1 MPQYDDSFLDSPLFR
16 RRVKSYSVRKES
28 ASRPQGSKVTAT
40 PLLLAVTNLRSL
52 VASPSG
58 CRSEEVEERSG
69 GKARGGKLA
78 RRARSFKEDFL
89 EKLSQMRSPGAAGGN
104 AAVAGGLPPGLG
116 EGSAVGA
123 GVGMNVTRGPGSA
136 VGVRAASPSS
146 PRTPRDKNPSSADSP
161 DKNPLRDL
169 HIHVRQVQLA
179 LLHFRDVVS
188 KKKLEML
195 PGNGTIVLDTITT
208 IHTVLKSYLLYENSS
223 TLGSATNQVY
233 QALAQLLKLCDDV
246 LLHGDQSSAL
256 DTENVTHVIGLV
268 EDAVKNLVSL
278 AHEKI
283 SNRQKPAAVVS
294 NNSRISGY
302 GPELTPQRNSLPDIP
317 LTPRE
322 RQILEQTATSNSL
335 VRSSHSSESILGRD
349 SSPPPKPPLPDRANV
364 YLSEETS
371 SAETPLPPPLPPKR
385 RTRTHQLLD
394 GSDALL
400 GSSLDRVSLRSR
412 SPEDCSSLLSASAGS
427 LDSALNHSRDE
438 DEIRA
443 IMGPN
448 DESLND
454 SMDLSLM
461 ATIQGMQMNGS
472 SSCGCWD
479 TSDSSLPST
488 MLLGQQTPQE
498 MLAPLA
504 GIEGKMERLST
515 QTQESGFVSM
525 HSQRSSSQSY
535 TAASSATSK
544 RSSQQ
549 SSVSYNAQ
557 TFSSQQQSFSQ
568 QKLSMDSNGS
578 VFSQRM
584 IKSSKSTLST
594 TNLMGT
600 SSDSGLIEKLVNE
613 FEMQPSMLD
622 IANGGPP
629 ALPEK
634 RSKRRRE
641 RQPSQYD
648 NVPENEHLSTCSLH
662 FSSSDSTDGS
672 KPPPLPLKKRHMF
685 HSVAYSVMAYMEMFG
700 NCSHSNN
707 DFISGLGMRHSVADY
722 NSMQAEWQ
730 QHEIALTTTQSCSF
744 MAHTMTS
751 LHDSSSISITM
762 KPPTREGVSN
772 DSSLPPALPPKR
784 SRFVKSNNVTSPSP
798 AAPEASVAPSPP
810 RLSPSPPLVVVAT
823 TAARTSPSST
833 MQMHL
838 KSQMQQV
845 PISSTGSL
853 LGSATNIKSEGVT
866 SIAEK
871 KELGAQFIPMIPVT
885 STGSTPTVITGSY
898 GDTHSIASARV
909 SSPATPVKTTRETA
923 MCAAS
928 DTSRSERSALSSL
941 PVEESTLELR
951 DIDQDESILDEL
963 DISKYLVL
971 KKPEEEGP
979 DIRGGHPDALLIH
992 ATKANKHDF
1001 LYQEA
1006 FLTTYR
1012 TFMSP
1017 LELIRKL
1024 HRRHQ
1029 RFSCVPDVV
1038 KQRAAREAFS
1048 LLVRVV
1054 SDLTMSDLDDVLL
1067 QTLMG
1072 FVQQLVCSGDLTMAK
1087 ALRVKIL
1094 EKHSMKQH
1102 QAAQP
1107 ILSSL
1112 SVSTK
1117 QASLLDFKSEQIAE
1131 QMTLLDADLFMKI
1144 EIPEVLIWA
1153 QEQNE
1158 ERSPNL
1164 TRFTEHFNKMSY
1176 WARSRILEHRLENE
1190 AKDREKY
1197 VVKFIK
1203 IMKHLRKINNFNSYL
1218 ALLSA
1223 LDSAPIRRLEWQK
1236 HITEGLKE
1244 YCALIDSSSSFRAY
1258 RQALAET
1265 QPPCIPYIGLV
1276 LQDLTFV
1283 HIGNNDLLMDGT
1295 INFSKR
1301 WQQFNI
1307 VENMKRFKKGTYSFK
1322 KHERI
1327 ITFFNN
1333 FSDFLCEEA
1342 MWQISESIKPR
1353 GGKKNQTQN

>member
-1 MPQYDDSFLDSPLFR
+1 MPHYDDSFLDSPIFR
-16 RRVKSYSVRKES
+16 RRTRSYTVQKRFLPKSQSFHI
-28 ASRPQGSKVTAT
+28 TTT
-40 PLLLAVTNLRSL
+40 PLLLAVTNHARTLSGSL
-52 VASPSG
+52 ST
-58 CRSEEVEERSG
+58 CDLKEVEERSS

-89 EKLSQMRSPGAAGGN
+89 EKLSHMRSPGSGSGG
-104 AAVAGGLPPGLG
+104 GGGG
-116 EGSAVGA
+116 GGGGSGT
-123 GVGMNVTRGPGSA
+123 GT
-136 VGVRAASPSS
+136 RAASPSS
-146 PRTPRDKNPSSADSP
+146 PRTPRDKNAPGCNDSGNTL

-169 HIHVRQVQLA
+169 HIQVRQVQLA

-195 PGNGTIVLDTITT
+195 PGNGTIVLDTVTT
-208 IHTVLKSYLLYENSS
+208 IHNALKSYLLYDNSS

-268 EDAVKNLVSL
+268 EEAVKNLVAL

-283 SNRQKPAAVVS
+283 ANKQKPASVA
-294 NNSRISGY
+294 NNNRTSGY
-302 GPELTPQRNSLPDIP
+302 GSELTQRNSLPDIP

-322 RQILEQTATSNSL
+322 RQILEQTAASSSL
-335 VRSSHSSESILGRD
+335 VRSSHSSESILRD
-349 SSPPPKPPLPDRANV
+349 SSPPPKPPLPDRTNV
-364 YLSEETS
+364 CLSEENS
-371 SAETPLPPPLPPKR
+371 SSGTPPPLPPKR
-385 RTRTHQLLD
+385 RTRTQQLLD
-394 GSDALL
+394 ESEGLL
-400 GSSLDRVSLRSR
+400 ASSLDRVSLRSR
-412 SPEDCSSLLSASAGS
+412 SPEDSSSLLSASAGS

-461 ATIQGMQMNGS
+461 ATIQGMQVNGTS
-472 SSCGCWD
+472 NCNCWD
-479 TSDSSLPST
+479 GSETSIPST

-498 MLAPLA
+498 MLNPFT

-535 TAASSATSK
+535 TTASK

-549 SSVSYNAQ
+549 SSISYNSQSFSAQ
-557 TFSSQQQSFSQ
+557 QQQSFSQ
-568 QKLSMDSNGS
+568 TKLSSDSNGS
-578 VFSQRM
+578 IFTQKTM
-584 IKSSKSTLST
+584 TSSKSTVST
-594 TNLMGT
+594 TNVSGNGDPALLEKLEMEST
-600 SSDSGLIEKLVNE
+600 VTSDS
-613 FEMQPSMLD
+613 
-622 IANGGPP
+622 NGAPP

-634 RSKRRRE
+634 RSKRRKE

-662 FSSSDSTDGS
+662 TSNGDSPDAN
-672 KPPPLPLKKRHMF
+672 KPPPLPLKKRHI
-685 HSVAYSVMAYMEMFG
+685 MAYMEMFG

-707 DFISGLGMRHSVADY
+707 DFISGLGTRHSVAAY

-730 QHEIALTTTQSCSF
+730 QHEMSLTTTQSCSF
-744 MAHTMTS
+744 VTHTVTA
-751 LHDSSSISITM
+751 LHDSSSLSVTTTPSSIEAT
-762 KPPTREGVSN
+762 N
-772 DSSLPPALPPKR
+772 NSSLPPALPPKR
-784 SRFVKSNNVTSPSP
+784 SRSIKSSAT
-798 AAPEASVAPSPP
+798 PP
-810 RLSPSPPLVVVAT
+810 
-823 TAARTSPSST
+823 
-833 MQMHL
+833 
-838 KSQMQQV
+838 
-845 PISSTGSL
+845 PISPKPTISMQ
-853 LGSATNIKSEGVT
+853 NIHN
-866 SIAEK
+866 ADP
-871 KELGAQFIPMIPVT
+871 LVT
-885 STGSTPTVITGSY
+885 STPLKSSEELTYEKKDVTPS
-898 GDTHSIASARV
+898 
-909 SSPATPVKTTRETA
+909 TPVKLNNNVIMDTVLPSSRP
-923 MCAAS
+923 AS
-928 DTSRSERSALSSL
+928 NALSSIS
-941 PVEESTLELR
+941 VDENTLELR
-951 DIDQDESILDEL
+951 DIDQDDSILDEL
-963 DISKYLVL
+963 DINKYLVL
-971 KKPEEEGP
+971 KKPDEEGP

-1012 TFMSP
+1012 TFMQP

-1029 RFSCVPDVV
+1029 RFSCSPDVV

-1054 SDLTMSDLDDVLL
+1054 SDLTISDLDDVLL
-1067 QTLMG
+1067 QTLME

-1094 EKHSMKQH
+1094 EKHTIKQL
-1102 QAAQP
+1102 QATQP

-1112 SVSTK
+1112 SVTTK

-1283 HIGNNDLLMDGT
+1283 HIGNNDLLPDGT

-1353 GGKKNQTQN
+1353 GGKKAQPQN

>member
-1 MPQYDDSFLDSPLFR
+1 MASTP
-16 RRVKSYSVRKES
+16 KSEKH
-28 ASRPQGSKVTAT
+28 A
-40 PLLLAVTNLRSL
+40 
-52 VASPSG
+52 
-58 CRSEEVEERSG
+58 EVEERSG

-89 EKLSQMRSPGAAGGN
+89 EKLSQMRSPGSGSGSGGGGSGAA
-104 AAVAGGLPPGLG
+104 
-116 EGSAVGA
+116 
-123 GVGMNVTRGPGSA
+123 T
-136 VGVRAASPSS
+136 RAASPSS
-146 PRTPRDKNPSSADSP
+146 PRTPRDKNAPGCTETAATI
-161 DKNPLRDL
+161 DKNPIRDL

-195 PGNGTIVLDTITT
+195 PGNGTIVLDTVTT

-256 DTENVTHVIGLV
+256 DTENVTHIIGLV
-268 EDAVKNLVSL
+268 EEAVKNLVAL
-278 AHEKI
+278 ANEKI
-283 SNRQKPAAVVS
+283 ANRQKPAAVPA
-294 NNSRISGY
+294 NNRTSGY
-302 GPELTPQRNSLPDIP
+302 GSELTPQRNSLPDIP

-322 RQILEQTATSNSL
+322 RQILEQTAATTSL
-335 VRSSHSSESILGRD
+335 VRSSHSSESILRD
-349 SSPPPKPPLPDRANV
+349 SSPPPKPPLPERTNV
-364 YLSEETS
+364 CLSEENS
-371 SAETPLPPPLPPKR
+371 SSGTPPPLPPKR
-385 RTRTHQLLD
+385 RTRAQQLLD
-394 GSDALL
+394 ESEGLL
-400 GSSLDRVSLRSR
+400 ASSLDRVSLRSR
-412 SPEDCSSLLSASAGS
+412 SPEDSSSLLSASAGS

-461 ATIQGMQMNGS
+461 ATIQGMQVNGTSNCSRWDGSES
-472 SSCGCWD
+472 SI
-479 TSDSSLPST
+479 PST

-498 MLAPLA
+498 MLNAFT
-504 GIEGKMERLST
+504 GMEGKIERLST

-535 TAASSATSK
+535 TASSVTSK

-549 SSVSYNAQ
+549 SSISYNSQ
-557 TFSSQQQSFSQ
+557 TFNSQQQSFSQ
-568 QKLSMDSNGS
+568 TKVSSDSNGS
-578 VFSQRM
+578 IFTQKTMS
-584 IKSSKSTLST
+584 SSKSTIST
-594 TNLMGT
+594 TNI
-600 SSDSGLIEKLVNE
+600 SGNGDPALLEKLVNE
-613 FEMQPSMLD
+613 IESISVSD
-622 IANGGPP
+622 TNGVPP

-634 RSKRRRE
+634 RSKRRKE

-662 FSSSDSTDGS
+662 TSNGDSPDTS

-685 HSVAYSVMAYMEMFG
+685 QSVAYSVMAYMEMFG

-707 DFISGLGMRHSVADY
+707 DFISGLGTRHSVAAY

-730 QHEIALTTTQSCSF
+730 KHEMALTTTQSCSF
-744 MAHTMTS
+744 MAHTLTT
-751 LHDSSSISITM
+751 LHDSSNTSITM
-762 KPPTREGVSN
+762 TPPVTEITN
-772 DSSLPPALPPKR
+772 NSSLPPALPPKR
-784 SRFVKSNNVTSPSP
+784 SRSIKTNATPPPISPKPTISMQSIHTIDPIVTSTPVKT
-798 AAPEASVAPSPP
+798 EESVCI
-810 RLSPSPPLVVVAT
+810 
-823 TAARTSPSST
+823 
-833 MQMHL
+833 H
-838 KSQMQQV
+838 
-845 PISSTGSL
+845 
-853 LGSATNIKSEGVT
+853 
-866 SIAEK
+866 EK
-871 KELGAQFIPMIPVT
+871 KEL
-885 STGSTPTVITGSY
+885 TPS
-898 GDTHSIASARV
+898 
-909 SSPATPVKTTRETA
+909 TPVKLNNVTLDTILPSSRP
-923 MCAAS
+923 AS
-928 DTSRSERSALSSL
+928 NALSSIS
-941 PVEESTLELR
+941 VDENTLELR
-951 DIDQDESILDEL
+951 DVDQDDSILDEL

-971 KKPEEEGP
+971 KKPDEDGP

-992 ATKANKHDF
+992 ATKANKHDEKESDF

-1012 TFMSP
+1012 TFMQP
-1017 LELIRKL
+1017 LELIQKL

-1029 RFSCVPDVV
+1029 RFSCSADLV

-1054 SDLTMSDLDDVLL
+1054 SDLTMSDLDDTLL
-1067 QTLMG
+1067 QTLME

-1094 EKHSMKQH
+1094 EKHQAKQL
-1102 QAAQP
+1102 QSAQP

-1112 SVSTK
+1112 SVTTK

-1283 HIGNNDLLMDGT
+1283 HIGNSDLLPDGT

-1353 GGKKNQTQN
+1353 GGKKAQSQN

>member
-1 MPQYDDSFLDSPLFR
+1 MPQYDDSFLDSPIFR
-16 RRVKSYSVRKES
+16 RRTRSYTVQKPFLPKSKSFH
-28 ASRPQGSKVTAT
+28 VTAT
-40 PLLLAVTNLRSL
+40 PLLLAVTNHARTLSGSL
-52 VASPSG
+52 ST
-58 CRSEEVEERSG
+58 CNLKEVEERSG

-89 EKLSQMRSPGAAGGN
+89 EKLSHMRSPGSGSGGGGGGGGGGGSGAA
-104 AAVAGGLPPGLG
+104 
-116 EGSAVGA
+116 
-123 GVGMNVTRGPGSA
+123 T
-136 VGVRAASPSS
+136 RAASPSS
-146 PRTPRDKNPSSADSP
+146 PRTPRDKNASGCNDSGTTL

-208 IHTVLKSYLLYENSS
+208 IHNALKSYLLYENSS

-268 EDAVKNLVSL
+268 EEAVKNLVAL

-283 SNRQKPAAVVS
+283 ANKQKPTSVA
-294 NNSRISGY
+294 NNNRTSGY
-302 GPELTPQRNSLPDIP
+302 GSELTQRNSLPDIP

-322 RQILEQTATSNSL
+322 RQILEQTAASSSL
-335 VRSSHSSESILGRD
+335 VRSSHSSESILRD
-349 SSPPPKPPLPDRANV
+349 SSPPPKPPLPD
-364 YLSEETS
+364 S
-371 SAETPLPPPLPPKR
+371 SSGTPPPLPPKR
-385 RTRTHQLLD
+385 RTRTQQLLD
-394 GSDALL
+394 ESEGLL
-400 GSSLDRVSLRSR
+400 ASSLDRVSLRSR
-412 SPEDCSSLLSASAGS
+412 SPEDSSSLLSASAGS

-461 ATIQGMQMNGS
+461 ATIQGMQVNGNS
-472 SSCGCWD
+472 NCNCWD
-479 TSDSSLPST
+479 GSESSIPST

-498 MLAPLA
+498 MLS
-504 GIEGKMERLST
+504 GVEGKMERLST

-535 TAASSATSK
+535 TTGSSMTSK

-549 SSVSYNAQ
+549 SSVSYNSQ
-557 TFSSQQQSFSQ
+557 SFSSQQQSFSQ
-568 QKLSMDSNGS
+568 SKLSSDSNGS
-578 VFSQRM
+578 IFTQKTM
-584 IKSSKSTLST
+584 TSSKSTIST
-594 TNLMGT
+594 TNT
-600 SSDSGLIEKLVNE
+600 SGNGDPALLEKLVNE
-613 FEMQPSMLD
+613 MESTVASD
-622 IANGGPP
+622 TNGTNVPP

-634 RSKRRRE
+634 RSRRRKE

-648 NVPENEHLSTCSLH
+648 NVPENEHLSTCTLH
-662 FSSSDSTDGS
+662 TSNGDSPDTN
-672 KPPPLPLKKRHMF
+672 KPPPLPLKKRHI
-685 HSVAYSVMAYMEMFG
+685 MAYMEMFG

-707 DFISGLGMRHSVADY
+707 DFISGLGTRHSVAAY

-730 QHEIALTTTQSCSF
+730 QHEMSLTTTQSCSF
-744 MAHTMTS
+744 MAHTITA
-751 LHDSSSISITM
+751 LRDSSSLSTTTA
-762 KPPTREGVSN
+762 PTLVEVTN
-772 DSSLPPALPPKR
+772 NSSLPPALPPKR
-784 SRFVKSNNVTSPSP
+784 SRSIKSNAT
-798 AAPEASVAPSPP
+798 PP
-810 RLSPSPPLVVVAT
+810 
-823 TAARTSPSST
+823 
-833 MQMHL
+833 
-838 KSQMQQV
+838 
-845 PISSTGSL
+845 PISPKPTISMQ
-853 LGSATNIKSEGVT
+853 
-866 SIAEK
+866 SIHNSDP
-871 KELGAQFIPMIPVT
+871 LVT
-885 STGSTPTVITGSY
+885 STPAKPAEEPACTHEKKDVTPS
-898 GDTHSIASARV
+898 
-909 SSPATPVKTTRETA
+909 TPVKLNNNVIVDTVLPSSRP
-923 MCAAS
+923 AS
-928 DTSRSERSALSSL
+928 NALSSIS
-941 PVEESTLELR
+941 VDENTLELR
-951 DIDQDESILDEL
+951 DIDQDDSILDEL
-963 DISKYLVL
+963 DINKHLVL
-971 KKPEEEGP
+971 KKPDEEGP

-1012 TFMSP
+1012 TFIQP

-1029 RFSCVPDVV
+1029 RFSCSPDVV

-1054 SDLTMSDLDDVLL
+1054 SDLTISDLDDVLL
-1067 QTLMG
+1067 QTLME

-1094 EKHSMKQH
+1094 EKHTMKQL
-1102 QAAQP
+1102 QATQP

-1112 SVSTK
+1112 SVTTK

-1283 HIGNNDLLMDGT
+1283 HIGNSDLLPDGT

-1307 VENMKRFKKGTYSFK
+1307 VENMKRFKKGMYSFK

-1353 GGKKNQTQN
+1353 GGKKAQPQN

>member
-1 MPQYDDSFLDSPLFR
+1 MPQYDESFLDSPIFR
-16 RRVKSYSVRKES
+16 RRTRSYAVQKEFVPKSRSF
-28 ASRPQGSKVTAT
+28 ATAT
-40 PLLLAVTNLRSL
+40 PLLLAVTNHARTLSGSISTCSL
-52 VASPSG
+52 K
-58 CRSEEVEERSG
+58 EVEERSG

-89 EKLSQMRSPGAAGGN
+89 EKLSQMRSPVSGSGGGGSGAA
-104 AAVAGGLPPGLG
+104 
-116 EGSAVGA
+116 
-123 GVGMNVTRGPGSA
+123 T
-136 VGVRAASPSS
+136 RAASPSS
-146 PRTPRDKNPSSADSP
+146 PRTPRDKNAPVCATDTAATAL
-161 DKNPLRDL
+161 DKNPIRDL

-179 LLHFRDVVS
+179 LLHFRDVVW

-195 PGNGTIVLDTITT
+195 PGNGTIVLDTVTT
-208 IHTVLKSYLLYENSS
+208 IQSVLKSYLLYENSS
-223 TLGSATNQVY
+223 ALGSATDLVY
-233 QALAQLLKLCDDV
+233 QTLAQLLQLCDEV
-246 LLHGDQSSAL
+246 LLQGDQSPAL
-256 DTENVTHVIGLV
+256 DTEHVTHVIRVV
-268 EDAVKNLVSL
+268 EEAVKNLVAL
-278 AHEKI
+278 ANEKI
-283 SNRQKPAAVVS
+283 ANRQKPAAVAA
-294 NNSRISGY
+294 NNR
-302 GPELTPQRNSLPDIP
+302 T
-317 LTPRE
+317 
-322 RQILEQTATSNSL
+322 
-335 VRSSHSSESILGRD
+335 
-349 SSPPPKPPLPDRANV
+349 NV
-364 YLSEETS
+364 CLSEENS
-371 SAETPLPPPLPPKR
+371 SSGTPPPLPPKR
-385 RTRTHQLLD
+385 RTRAQQLLEESE
-394 GSDALL
+394 GLL
-400 GSSLDRVSLRSR
+400 ASSLDRVSLRSR
-412 SPEDCSSLLSASAGS
+412 SPEDSSSLLSASAGS

-461 ATIQGMQMNGS
+461 ATIQGMQVNGTS
-472 SSCGCWD
+472 NCSCWD
-479 TSDSSLPST
+479 GSESSIPST

-498 MLAPLA
+498 MLNAFT
-504 GIEGKMERLST
+504 GIEGKLERLST
-515 QTQESGFVSM
+515 QTQESGVVSM

-535 TAASSATSK
+535 TTSSIASK

-549 SSVSYNAQ
+549 SSISYNSQ
-557 TFSSQQQSFSQ
+557 TLNSQQQSFSHT
-568 QKLSMDSNGS
+568 KMSSDSNGS
-578 VFSQRM
+578 IFTQKTMS
-584 IKSSKSTLST
+584 SSKSTIST
-594 TNLMGT
+594 TNI
-600 SSDSGLIEKLVNE
+600 SGNGDPALLEKLVNE
-613 FEMQPSMLD
+613 LESISVSD
-622 IANGGPP
+622 TNGVPP

-634 RSKRRRE
+634 RSKRRKE

-662 FSSSDSTDGS
+662 TSNGDSPDAS

-685 HSVAYSVMAYMEMFG
+685 QSVAYSVMAYMEMFG

-707 DFISGLGMRHSVADY
+707 DFISGLGTRHSVAAY

-730 QHEIALTTTQSCSF
+730 KHEMALTTTQSCSF
-744 MAHTMTS
+744 MAHTMAT
-751 LHDSSSISITM
+751 LHDSSNTSITM
-762 KPPTREGVSN
+762 TPPVAEITN
-772 DSSLPPALPPKR
+772 NSSLPPALPPKR
-784 SRFVKSNNVTSPSP
+784 SRSIKSNATPPPISPKPTVSMQSIHTIDPVVTSTPVKT
-798 AAPEASVAPSPP
+798 EE
-810 RLSPSPPLVVVAT
+810 
-823 TAARTSPSST
+823 TACT
-833 MQMHL
+833 H
-838 KSQMQQV
+838 
-845 PISSTGSL
+845 
-853 LGSATNIKSEGVT
+853 
-866 SIAEK
+866 EK
-871 KELGAQFIPMIPVT
+871 KEL
-885 STGSTPTVITGSY
+885 TPS
-898 GDTHSIASARV
+898 
-909 SSPATPVKTTRETA
+909 TPVKLNNVTLETILPSSRP
-923 MCAAS
+923 AS
-928 DTSRSERSALSSL
+928 NALSSIS
-941 PVEESTLELR
+941 VDENTLELR
-951 DIDQDESILDEL
+951 DVDQDKYSSSILEEL
-963 DISKYLVL
+963 DVTKYLVF
-971 KKPEEEGP
+971 KKPDEEGP

-992 ATKANKHDF
+992 ATKANKHGKRDF

-1012 TFMSP
+1012 TFMQP
-1017 LELIRKL
+1017 LELIQKL
-1024 HRRHQ
+1024 HRRRQ
-1029 RFSCVPDVV
+1029 QFYCSADVV
-1038 KQRAAREAFS
+1038 EQRAAREAFA

-1054 SDLTMSDLDDVLL
+1054 SDLTISDLDDTLL
-1067 QTLMG
+1067 QTLMEY
-1072 FVQQLVCSGDLTMAK
+1072 VLQLVCTGDLTMAK

-1094 EKHSMKQH
+1094 EKHQAKQL
-1102 QAAQP
+1102 QSAQP

-1112 SVSTK
+1112 SVTTK

-1283 HIGNNDLLMDGT
+1283 HIGNSDLLPDGT

-1307 VENMKRFKKGTYSFK
+1307 VENMKRFKKGRYSFK

-1353 GGKKNQTQN
+1353 GGKKTQSQN

>member
-1 MPQYDDSFLDSPLFR
+1 MPHYDESFLDSPLFR
-16 RRVKSYSVRKES
+16 RRTRSYSVQKQS
-28 ASRPQGSKVTAT
+28 APKSKSSRTTDT
-40 PLLLAVTNLRSL
+40 PRLLAVANQTRTLAASTCSL
-52 VASPSG
+52 K
-58 CRSEEVEERSG
+58 EIEERSG

-89 EKLSQMRSPGAAGGN
+89 EKLSQMRSPGGSGGGGGGGAGG
-104 AAVAGGLPPGLG
+104 G
-116 EGSAVGA
+116 VGA
-123 GVGMNVTRGPGSA
+123 GGGGS
-136 VGVRAASPSS
+136 GVAMRAASPSS
-146 PRTPRDKNPSSADSP
+146 PRTPREKNAPGDVL

-188 KKKLEML
+188 KKILEML
-195 PGNGTIVLDTITT
+195 PGNGTIVLDTVTT

-268 EDAVKNLVSL
+268 EEAVKNLVAL

-283 SNRQKPAAVVS
+283 SNRQKPPSITA
-294 NNSRISGY
+294 NNRSSGY
-302 GPELTPQRNSLPDIP
+302 GPDLPPQRNSLPDIP

-322 RQILEQTATSNSL
+322 RQILEETATTSSL
-335 VRSSHSSESILGRD
+335 VRSSHSSESILRD
-349 SSPPPKPPLPDRANV
+349 SSPPPKPPLPDRTNV
-364 YLSEETS
+364 HLSEGNS
-371 SAETPLPPPLPPKR
+371 SSGTPPPLPPKR
-385 RTRTHQLLD
+385 RTRAQQLLD
-394 GSDALL
+394 ESEGLL
-400 GSSLDRVSLRSR
+400 TSSLDRVSLRSR
-412 SPEDCSSLLSASAGS
+412 SPEDSSSLLSASAGS

-454 SMDLSLM
+454 SMDLSLR
-461 ATIQGMQMNGS
+461 ATIQGMQVNGTS
-472 SSCGCWD
+472 NCGCWD
-479 TSDSSLPST
+479 NSETSLPNT

-498 MLAPLA
+498 ILSPLA
-504 GIEGKMERLST
+504 GIDGKMERLST

-535 TAASSATSK
+535 TTASSITSK

-549 SSVSYNAQ
+549 SSISYNSQ
-557 TFSSQQQSFSQ
+557 SFSSQQQSFSQ
-568 QKLSMDSNGS
+568 QKQLTDSNGS
-578 VFSQRM
+578 VFSHR
-584 IKSSKSTLST
+584 IVTSSKSTV
-594 TNLMGT
+594 
-600 SSDSGLIEKLVNE
+600 SSSSVSGSGDPALLEKLVNE
-613 FEMQPSMLD
+613 IEGLSPSD
-622 IANGGPP
+622 ANGMPP

-634 RSKRRRE
+634 RSKRRKE

-662 FSSSDSTDGS
+662 TSNGDSPDAS
-672 KPPPLPLKKRHMF
+672 KPPPLPVKKRHMF
-685 HSVAYSVMAYMEMFG
+685 QSVAYSVMAYMEMFG

-707 DFISGLGMRHSVADY
+707 DFIAGLGTRHSVAAY

-730 QHEIALTTTQSCSF
+730 QHEMALTTTQSCSF
-744 MAHTMTS
+744 MAHTLTTV
-751 LHDSSSISITM
+751 HDSSGSTAMGSALREIT
-762 KPPTREGVSN
+762 N
-772 DSSLPPALPPKR
+772 NSSLPPALPPKR
-784 SRFVKSNNVTSPSP
+784 SRSIRSNTT
-798 AAPEASVAPSPP
+798 PP
-810 RLSPSPPLVVVAT
+810 
-823 TAARTSPSST
+823 
-833 MQMHL
+833 
-838 KSQMQQV
+838 
-845 PISSTGSL
+845 PISPKPIFNTQS
-853 LGSATNIKSEGVT
+853 IHT
-866 SIAEK
+866 SDS
-871 KELGAQFIPMIPVT
+871 V
-885 STGSTPTVITGSY
+885 
-898 GDTHSIASARV
+898 V
-909 SSPATPVKTTRETA
+909 SSTPVKAEQSATSTEKTEPIPSTPAKLSSNTSLDITLPSSRP
-923 MCAAS
+923 AS
-928 DTSRSERSALSSL
+928 NALSTTS
-941 PVEESTLELR
+941 VDENTLELH
-951 DIDQDESILDEL
+951 DVDQDDSILDEL
-963 DISKYLVL
+963 DISKYLVF
-971 KKPEEEGP
+971 KKPDEDGP

-1017 LELIRKL
+1017 LELIQKL

-1029 RFSCVPDVV
+1029 RFSCSPDVV

-1048 LLVRVV
+1048 LLVRAV

-1067 QTLMG
+1067 QTLME
-1072 FVQQLVCSGDLTMAK
+1072 FVQQLVCSGYLTMAK

-1094 EKHSMKQH
+1094 EKHAMKQQ
-1102 QAAQP
+1102 QAVQP

-1283 HIGNNDLLMDGT
+1283 HIGNSDLLPDGS

-1322 KHERI
+1322 KNERI

-1353 GGKKNQTQN
+1353 GGKKPQTQN

>member
-1 MPQYDDSFLDSPLFR
+1 MPQYDDSFLDSPIFR
-16 RRVKSYSVRKES
+16 RRTRSYAVQKGFVPKSKSFI
-28 ASRPQGSKVTAT
+28 TAT
-40 PLLLAVTNLRSL
+40 PLLLAVTNHAKTLSGSISTCSL
-52 VASPSG
+52 K
-58 CRSEEVEERSG
+58 EVEERSS

-89 EKLSQMRSPGAAGGN
+89 EKLSHMRSPGSGSGGGGSGAA
-104 AAVAGGLPPGLG
+104 
-116 EGSAVGA
+116 
-123 GVGMNVTRGPGSA
+123 T
-136 VGVRAASPSS
+136 RAASPSS
-146 PRTPRDKNPSSADSP
+146 PRTPRDKSAPGCTDGATTL

-195 PGNGTIVLDTITT
+195 PGNGTIVLDTVTT

-256 DTENVTHVIGLV
+256 DNENVTHIIGLV
-268 EDAVKNLVSL
+268 EEAVKNLVAL
-278 AHEKI
+278 ANEKI
-283 SNRQKPAAVVS
+283 ANRQKPVVATAS
-294 NNSRISGY
+294 NRTSSY
-302 GPELTPQRNSLPDIP
+302 GSEMTPQRNSLPDIP

-322 RQILEQTATSNSL
+322 RQILEQTAATTSL
-335 VRSSHSSESILGRD
+335 VRSSHSSESILRD
-349 SSPPPKPPLPDRANV
+349 SSPPPKPPLPERTNMC
-364 YLSEETS
+364 LSEENS
-371 SAETPLPPPLPPKR
+371 SSGTPPPLPPKR
-385 RTRTHQLLD
+385 RTRGQQLLD
-394 GSDALL
+394 ESEGFLA
-400 GSSLDRVSLRSR
+400 SSLDGVSLRSR
-412 SPEDCSSLLSASAGS
+412 SPEDSSSLLSASAGS

-461 ATIQGMQMNGS
+461 ATIQG
-472 SSCGCWD
+472 
-479 TSDSSLPST
+479 
-488 MLLGQQTPQE
+488 
-498 MLAPLA
+498 
-504 GIEGKMERLST
+504 IEGKMERLST

-535 TAASSATSK
+535 TTSSITSK

-549 SSVSYNAQ
+549 SSISYNSQ
-557 TFSSQQQSFSQ
+557 TFNSQQSFSQ
-568 QKLSMDSNGS
+568 TKLSSDNNGS
-578 VFSQRM
+578 IFTQKTMTST
-584 IKSSKSTLST
+584 KSTVST
-594 TNLMGT
+594 TNISGT
-600 SSDSGLIEKLVNE
+600 GDPAVLEKLVNE
-613 FEMQPSMLD
+613 MESISASD
-622 IANGGPP
+622 ANGVPP

-634 RSKRRRE
+634 RSKRRKE

-662 FSSSDSTDGS
+662 TNNGDNTDTS

-685 HSVAYSVMAYMEMFG
+685 QSVAYSVMAYMEMFG

-707 DFISGLGMRHSVADY
+707 DFISGLGTRHSVAAY

-730 QHEIALTTTQSCSF
+730 QHEMALTTTQSCSF
-744 MAHTMTS
+744 MAHTITT
-751 LHDSSSISITM
+751 LHDNSNTSITM
-762 KPPTREGVSN
+762 APSVAEVTN
-772 DSSLPPALPPKR
+772 NSSLPPALPPKR
-784 SRFVKSNNVTSPSP
+784 SRSIKSNATPPPISPKPTISMQSIHTIEPIVTSTPMKVEESGCI
-798 AAPEASVAPSPP
+798 
-810 RLSPSPPLVVVAT
+810 
-823 TAARTSPSST
+823 
-833 MQMHL
+833 HD
-838 KSQMQQV
+838 
-845 PISSTGSL
+845 
-853 LGSATNIKSEGVT
+853 
-866 SIAEK
+866 K
-871 KELGAQFIPMIPVT
+871 KELSPL
-885 STGSTPTVITGSY
+885 
-898 GDTHSIASARV
+898 
-909 SSPATPVKTTRETA
+909 SPAKLNNVALDTILPSSRP
-923 MCAAS
+923 AS
-928 DTSRSERSALSSL
+928 NALSSISVDDNNL
-941 PVEESTLELR
+941 DLR
-951 DIDQDESILDEL
+951 DVDQDDTILDEL
-963 DISKYLVL
+963 DISKYLVF
-971 KKPEEEGP
+971 KKPDEEGP

-1012 TFMSP
+1012 TFMQP
-1017 LELIRKL
+1017 LELIQKL
-1024 HRRHQ
+1024 HKRHQ
-1029 RFSCVPDVV
+1029 RFSCSADVI

-1054 SDLTMSDLDDVLL
+1054 SDLTMSDLDDTLL
-1067 QTLMG
+1067 QTLME

-1094 EKHSMKQH
+1094 EKHAAKQL
-1102 QAAQP
+1102 QSTQP

-1112 SVSTK
+1112 SVTTK

-1283 HIGNNDLLMDGT
+1283 HIGNNDLLPDGT

-1353 GGKKNQTQN
+1353 GGKKTQSQN

>member
-1 MPQYDDSFLDSPLFR
+1 MPQYDDSFLDSPRFR
-16 RRVKSYSVRKES
+16 RRTRSYTVQKQFLPKSKSFHI
-28 ASRPQGSKVTAT
+28 TTT
-40 PLLLAVTNLRSL
+40 PLLLAVTNHARTLSGSL
-52 VASPSG
+52 STYNLK
-58 CRSEEVEERSG
+58 EVEERFS

-89 EKLSQMRSPGAAGGN
+89 EKLSHMRSPGSGSGGGGGGSGAA
-104 AAVAGGLPPGLG
+104 
-116 EGSAVGA
+116 
-123 GVGMNVTRGPGSA
+123 T
-136 VGVRAASPSS
+136 RAASPSS
-146 PRTPRDKNPSSADSP
+146 PRTPRDKNAPGSNDSGTAL

-195 PGNGTIVLDTITT
+195 PGNGTIVLDTVTT
-208 IHTVLKSYLLYENSS
+208 IHNALKSYLLYENSS

-268 EDAVKNLVSL
+268 EEAVKNLVAL

-283 SNRQKPAAVVS
+283 ANKQKPPSAT
-294 NNSRISGY
+294 NNNRTSGY
-302 GPELTPQRNSLPDIP
+302 GSELTQRNSLPDIP

-322 RQILEQTATSNSL
+322 RQILEQTAASSSL
-335 VRSSHSSESILGRD
+335 VRSSHSSESILRD
-349 SSPPPKPPLPDRANV
+349 SSPPPKPPLPDRTNV
-364 YLSEETS
+364 CLSEENS
-371 SAETPLPPPLPPKR
+371 SSGTPPPLPPKR
-385 RTRTHQLLD
+385 RTRTQQLLD
-394 GSDALL
+394 ESEGLL
-400 GSSLDRVSLRSR
+400 ASSLDRVSLRSR
-412 SPEDCSSLLSASAGS
+412 SPEDSSSLLSASAGS

-461 ATIQGMQMNGS
+461 ATIQG
-472 SSCGCWD
+472 
-479 TSDSSLPST
+479 
-488 MLLGQQTPQE
+488 
-498 MLAPLA
+498 
-504 GIEGKMERLST
+504 IEGKMERLST

-535 TAASSATSK
+535 TTASSLTSK

-549 SSVSYNAQ
+549 SSISYNSQSFNA
-557 TFSSQQQSFSQ
+557 QQQSFSQ
-568 QKLSMDSNGS
+568 TKLSSDSNGS
-578 VFSQRM
+578 IFTQKTMS
-584 IKSSKSTLST
+584 SSKSTIST
-594 TNLMGT
+594 TNV
-600 SSDSGLIEKLVNE
+600 SGNGDPALLEKLVNE
-613 FEMQPSMLD
+613 MESIVTSD
-622 IANGGPP
+622 SNGAPP

-634 RSKRRRE
+634 RSKRRKE

-648 NVPENEHLSTCSLH
+648 NVPENEHLSTCTLHTSNGDSL
-662 FSSSDSTDGS
+662 DTN

-685 HSVAYSVMAYMEMFG
+685 QSVAYSVMAYMEMFG

-707 DFISGLGMRHSVADY
+707 DFISGLGTRHSVAAY

-730 QHEIALTTTQSCSF
+730 QHEMSLTTTQSCSF
-744 MAHTMTS
+744 MTHTVTA
-751 LHDSSSISITM
+751 LHDNSSLSVTTTPSLVET
-762 KPPTREGVSN
+762 TN
-772 DSSLPPALPPKR
+772 NSSLPPALPPKR
-784 SRFVKSNNVTSPSP
+784 SRSIKSNIT
-798 AAPEASVAPSPP
+798 PP
-810 RLSPSPPLVVVAT
+810 
-823 TAARTSPSST
+823 
-833 MQMHL
+833 
-838 KSQMQQV
+838 
-845 PISSTGSL
+845 PISPKPTISMQ
-853 LGSATNIKSEGVT
+853 
-866 SIAEK
+866 SIHN
-871 KELGAQFIPMIPVT
+871 LDPLVT
-885 STGSTPTVITGSY
+885 STPLKTEEPIHEKKDLTPS
-898 GDTHSIASARV
+898 
-909 SSPATPVKTTRETA
+909 TPVKLVNINNNNVIMDTVLSSSRP
-923 MCAAS
+923 AS
-928 DTSRSERSALSSL
+928 NALSSIS
-941 PVEESTLELR
+941 VDENTLELR
-951 DIDQDESILDEL
+951 DIDQDDSILDEL
-963 DISKYLVL
+963 DINKYLVL
-971 KKPEEEGP
+971 KKPDEEGP

-992 ATKANKHDF
+992 ATKANKHDEKESDF

-1012 TFMSP
+1012 TFIQP

-1029 RFSCVPDVV
+1029 RFSCSPDVV

-1054 SDLTMSDLDDVLL
+1054 SDLTISDLDDILL
-1067 QTLMG
+1067 QTLME

-1094 EKHSMKQH
+1094 EKHTMKQL

-1112 SVSTK
+1112 SVTTK

-1283 HIGNNDLLMDGT
+1283 HIGNSDLLPDGT

-1327 ITFFNN
+1327 MTFFNN

-1353 GGKKNQTQN
+1353 GGKKAQPQN

>member
-1 MPQYDDSFLDSPLFR
+1 MPQYDESFLDSPIFR
-16 RRVKSYSVRKES
+16 RRTRSYAVQKEFVPKSRSFI
-28 ASRPQGSKVTAT
+28 TAT
-40 PLLLAVTNLRSL
+40 PLLLAVTNHARTLSGSISTCSL
-52 VASPSG
+52 K
-58 CRSEEVEERSG
+58 EVEERSS

-89 EKLSQMRSPGAAGGN
+89 EKLSQMRSPGSVSGGGGSGAA
-104 AAVAGGLPPGLG
+104 
-116 EGSAVGA
+116 
-123 GVGMNVTRGPGSA
+123 T
-136 VGVRAASPSS
+136 RAASPSS
-146 PRTPRDKNPSSADSP
+146 PRTPRDKNAPACTDTAAATTE
-161 DKNPLRDL
+161 KNPIRDL

-179 LLHFRDVVS
+179 LLHFRDVVW

-208 IHTVLKSYLLYENSS
+208 IQSVLKSYLLYENSS
-223 TLGSATNQVY
+223 ALGSATDLVY
-233 QALAQLLKLCDDV
+233 QTLAQLLQLCDEV
-246 LLHGDQSSAL
+246 LLQGDQSPAL
-256 DTENVTHVIGLV
+256 DTEHVTHVIRVV
-268 EDAVKNLVSL
+268 EEAVKNLVAL
-278 AHEKI
+278 ANEKI
-283 SNRQKPAAVVS
+283 ANRQKPAAVAA
-294 NNSRISGY
+294 NNRTSGY
-302 GPELTPQRNSLPDIP
+302 GSELTPQRNSLPDIP

-322 RQILEQTATSNSL
+322 RQILEQTAATTSL
-335 VRSSHSSESILGRD
+335 VRSSHSSESILRD
-349 SSPPPKPPLPDRANV
+349 SSPPPKPPLPERTNV
-364 YLSEETS
+364 CLSEENS
-371 SAETPLPPPLPPKR
+371 SSGTPPPLPPKR
-385 RTRTHQLLD
+385 KTRAQQLLEE
-394 GSDALL
+394 SEIRSLL
-400 GSSLDRVSLRSR
+400 ASSLDRVSLRSQ
-412 SPEDCSSLLSASAGS
+412 SPVDSSSLLSASGGS

-448 DESLND
+448 DESLNV
-454 SMDLSLM
+454 SMDSLM
-461 ATIQGMQMNGS
+461 ATIQGMQVNGTS
-472 SSCGCWD
+472 NCSGWD
-479 TSDSSLPST
+479 GSETSITSI
-488 MLLGQQTPQE
+488 MLLGQTPQE
-498 MLAPLA
+498 MLDAFT
-504 GIEGKMERLST
+504 GIEGKLERLST
-515 QTQESGFVSM
+515 QTQESGVVSM

-535 TAASSATSK
+535 TTSSITSK

-549 SSVSYNAQ
+549 SSISYNSQ
-557 TFSSQQQSFSQ
+557 TFNSQQQSFSQ
-568 QKLSMDSNGS
+568 TKVSSDSNGS
-578 VFSQRM
+578 IFTQKTM
-584 IKSSKSTLST
+584 SSSESTIST
-594 TNLMGT
+594 TNI
-600 SSDSGLIEKLVNE
+600 SGNGDPALLEKLVNE
-613 FEMQPSMLD
+613 IESISVSD
-622 IANGGPP
+622 TNGVPP

-634 RSKRRRE
+634 RSKRRKE

-662 FSSSDSTDGS
+662 TSNGDSPDAS

-685 HSVAYSVMAYMEMFG
+685 QSVAYSVMAYMEMFG

-707 DFISGLGMRHSVADY
+707 DFISGLGTRHSVAAY

-730 QHEIALTTTQSCSF
+730 KHEMALTTTQSCSF
-744 MAHTMTS
+744 MAHTMTT
-751 LHDSSSISITM
+751 LHDSSNTSITM
-762 KPPTREGVSN
+762 TPPVSEVTN
-772 DSSLPPALPPKR
+772 NSSLPPALPPKR
-784 SRFVKSNNVTSPSP
+784 SRSIKSNATPPPISPKPTVSMQSIHTIDPVVTSTPVKIEESVCTHEKKDITPSTPVKLNNVTLETILPPSRP
-798 AAPEASVAPSPP
+798 AS
-810 RLSPSPPLVVVAT
+810 
-823 TAARTSPSST
+823 
-833 MQMHL
+833 
-838 KSQMQQV
+838 
-845 PISSTGSL
+845 
-853 LGSATNIKSEGVT
+853 N
-866 SIAEK
+866 
-871 KELGAQFIPMIPVT
+871 
-885 STGSTPTVITGSY
+885 
-898 GDTHSIASARV
+898 
-909 SSPATPVKTTRETA
+909 
-923 MCAAS
+923 
-928 DTSRSERSALSSL
+928 ALSTVS
-941 PVEESTLELR
+941 VDESTLELR
-951 DIDQDESILDEL
+951 DVDQDVKYSPSILEEL
-963 DISKYLVL
+963 DVTKYLVF
-971 KKPEEEGP
+971 KKPDEEGP

-1012 TFMSP
+1012 TFMQP

-1029 RFSCVPDVV
+1029 LFSCSADVIE
-1038 KQRAAREAFS
+1038 QRAAREAFS

-1054 SDLTMSDLDDVLL
+1054 SDLTISDLDDTLL
-1067 QTLMG
+1067 QTLMEY
-1072 FVQQLVCSGDLTMAK
+1072 VLQLVCTGDLTMAK

-1094 EKHSMKQH
+1094 EKHQAKQL
-1102 QAAQP
+1102 QSAQP

-1112 SVSTK
+1112 SVTTK

-1283 HIGNNDLLMDGT
+1283 HIGNNDLLPDGT

-1307 VENMKRFKKGTYSFK
+1307 VENMKRFKKGRYSFK

-1353 GGKKNQTQN
+1353 GGKKTQSQN

>member
-1 MPQYDDSFLDSPLFR
+1 
-16 RRVKSYSVRKES
+16 
-28 ASRPQGSKVTAT
+28 
-40 PLLLAVTNLRSL
+40 
-52 VASPSG
+52 
-58 CRSEEVEERSG
+58 
-69 GKARGGKLA
+69 
-78 RRARSFKEDFL
+78 
-89 EKLSQMRSPGAAGGN
+89 MRSPGSGSGGGGGGSGAA
-104 AAVAGGLPPGLG
+104 
-116 EGSAVGA
+116 
-123 GVGMNVTRGPGSA
+123 T
-136 VGVRAASPSS
+136 RAASPSS
-146 PRTPRDKNPSSADSP
+146 PRTPRDKNAPGSNDSGTAL

-195 PGNGTIVLDTITT
+195 PGNGTIVLDTVTT
-208 IHTVLKSYLLYENSS
+208 IHNALKSYLLYENSS

-268 EDAVKNLVSL
+268 EEAVKNLVAL

-283 SNRQKPAAVVS
+283 ANKQKPPSAT
-294 NNSRISGY
+294 NNNRTSGY
-302 GPELTPQRNSLPDIP
+302 GSELTQRNSLPDIP

-322 RQILEQTATSNSL
+322 RQILEQTAASSSL
-335 VRSSHSSESILGRD
+335 VRSSHSSESILRD
-349 SSPPPKPPLPDRANV
+349 SSPPPKPPLPDRTNV
-364 YLSEETS
+364 CLSEENS
-371 SAETPLPPPLPPKR
+371 SSGTPPPLPPKR
-385 RTRTHQLLD
+385 RTRTQQLLD
-394 GSDALL
+394 ESEGLL
-400 GSSLDRVSLRSR
+400 ASSLDRVSLRSR
-412 SPEDCSSLLSASAGS
+412 SPEDSSSLLSASAGS

-461 ATIQGMQMNGS
+461 ATIQGMQVNGTS
-472 SSCGCWD
+472 NCNCWD
-479 TSDSSLPST
+479 GSETNIPST

-498 MLAPLA
+498 MLNPFT

-535 TAASSATSK
+535 TTASSLTSK

-549 SSVSYNAQ
+549 SSISYNSQ
-557 TFSSQQQSFSQ
+557 SYSTQQQSFSQ
-568 QKLSMDSNGS
+568 TKLSSDSNGS
-578 VFSQRM
+578 IFTQKTMS
-584 IKSSKSTLST
+584 SSKSTIST
-594 TNLMGT
+594 TNM
-600 SSDSGLIEKLVNE
+600 SGNGDPALLEKLVNE
-613 FEMQPSMLD
+613 MESIVTSD
-622 IANGGPP
+622 SNGAPP

-634 RSKRRRE
+634 RSKRRKE

-648 NVPENEHLSTCSLH
+648 NVPENEHLSTCTLHTSNGDSL
-662 FSSSDSTDGS
+662 DIN

-685 HSVAYSVMAYMEMFG
+685 QSVAYSVMAYMEMFG

-707 DFISGLGMRHSVADY
+707 DFISGLGTRHSVAAY

-730 QHEIALTTTQSCSF
+730 QHEMSLTTTQSCSF
-744 MAHTMTS
+744 MTHTVTA
-751 LHDSSSISITM
+751 LHDNSSLSVTTTPSLVET
-762 KPPTREGVSN
+762 TN
-772 DSSLPPALPPKR
+772 NSSLPPALPPKR
-784 SRFVKSNNVTSPSP
+784 SRSIKSNIT
-798 AAPEASVAPSPP
+798 PP
-810 RLSPSPPLVVVAT
+810 
-823 TAARTSPSST
+823 
-833 MQMHL
+833 
-838 KSQMQQV
+838 
-845 PISSTGSL
+845 PISPKPTISMQ
-853 LGSATNIKSEGVT
+853 
-866 SIAEK
+866 SIHNSDP
-871 KELGAQFIPMIPVT
+871 LVT
-885 STGSTPTVITGSY
+885 STPLKTEEPIHEKKDLTPS
-898 GDTHSIASARV
+898 
-909 SSPATPVKTTRETA
+909 TPVKLVNINNNNVIMDTVLSSSRP
-923 MCAAS
+923 AS
-928 DTSRSERSALSSL
+928 NALSSIS
-941 PVEESTLELR
+941 VDENTLELR
-951 DIDQDESILDEL
+951 DIDQDDSILDEL
-963 DISKYLVL
+963 DINKYLVL
-971 KKPEEEGP
+971 KKPDEEGP

-992 ATKANKHDF
+992 ATKANKHDEKESDF

-1012 TFMSP
+1012 TFIQP

-1029 RFSCVPDVV
+1029 RFSCSPDVV

-1054 SDLTMSDLDDVLL
+1054 SDLTISDLDDILL
-1067 QTLMG
+1067 QTLME

-1094 EKHSMKQH
+1094 EKHTMKQL

-1112 SVSTK
+1112 SVTTK

-1283 HIGNNDLLMDGT
+1283 HIGNNDLLPDGT

-1327 ITFFNN
+1327 MTFFNN

-1353 GGKKNQTQN
+1353 GGKKAQPQN

>member
-1 MPQYDDSFLDSPLFR
+1 MPQYDESFLDSSIFR
-16 RRVKSYSVRKES
+16 RRVRTYSIQKKSSTKSRSFKNTSV
-28 ASRPQGSKVTAT
+28 
-40 PLLLAVTNLRSL
+40 PLLLAVTDLNNDFSDSL
-52 VASPSG
+52 SICSTQE
-58 CRSEEVEERSG
+58 SNEERSN

-89 EKLSQMRSPGAAGGN
+89 EKLSHMRSPGSGGTGT
-104 AAVAGGLPPGLG
+104 GGV
-116 EGSAVGA
+116 ESAVG
-123 GVGMNVTRGPGSA
+123 GVG
-136 VGVRAASPSS
+136 RASSPSS
-146 PRTPRDKNPSSADSP
+146 PRIPRDKNGVAGIGLGTGGTSSSSSGKDNNNAVGLE
-161 DKNPLRDL
+161 KNPLRDL
-169 HIHVRQVQLA
+169 HVHVRQVQLA

-195 PGNGTIVLDTITT
+195 PGNGTVVLDTVTT

-256 DTENVTHVIGLV
+256 DTENVTHIIGLV
-268 EDAVKNLVSL
+268 EEAVKNLVSL

-283 SNRQKPAAVVS
+283 SNRQKPVNITI
-294 NNSRISGY
+294 NNRASGY
-302 GPELTPQRNSLPDIP
+302 GLELAPQRNSLPDIP

-322 RQILEQTATSNSL
+322 REILEQTAANNSL
-335 VRSSHSSESILGRD
+335 VRSSHSSESILRD
-349 SSPPPKPPLPDRANV
+349 SSPPPKPPLPDRTNV
-364 YLSEETS
+364 CFSEENS
-371 SAETPLPPPLPPKR
+371 SSGTPPPLPPKR
-385 RTRTHQLLD
+385 RTRTQQLLD
-394 GSDALL
+394 ESESFLA
-400 GSSLDRVSLRSR
+400 SSLDRVSLRSR
-412 SPEDCSSLLSASAGS
+412 SPEDSSSILSASAGS

-454 SMDLSLM
+454 SMDLSLI
-461 ATIQGMQMNGS
+461 ATIKSIDGK
-472 SSCGCWD
+472 
-479 TSDSSLPST
+479 
-488 MLLGQQTPQE
+488 
-498 MLAPLA
+498 
-504 GIEGKMERLST
+504 IERFST
-515 QTQESGFVSM
+515 QTHESGFVSM

-535 TAASSATSK
+535 TTASSTTSK

-549 SSVSYNAQ
+549 SSISYNSQ
-557 TFSSQQQSFSQ
+557 TFSTQQQSLYQ
-568 QKLSMDSNGS
+568 QKFTSDSNGS
-578 VFSQRM
+578 VFMQKTMS
-584 IKSSKSTLST
+584 SSKSTADNMNIT
-594 TNLMGT
+594 E
-600 SSDSGLIEKLVNE
+600 SGDTVMLEKLKNDME
-613 FEMQPSMLD
+613 SITISD
-622 IANGGPP
+622 ANGIPP

-662 FSSSDSTDGS
+662 TSNGDSSDTN
-672 KPPPLPLKKRHMF
+672 KPPPLPLKKKHMF
-685 HSVAYSVMAYMEMFG
+685 QSVAYSVMAYMEMFG

-707 DFISGLGMRHSVADY
+707 DFISGLGTRHSVAAY

-730 QHEIALTTTQSCSF
+730 QHEMALTTTQSCSF
-744 MAHTMTS
+744 MAHTITN
-751 LHDSSSISITM
+751 LHDTTSVSISMTPNITEI
-762 KPPTREGVSN
+762 TN
-772 DSSLPPALPPKR
+772 NSSLPPALPPKR
-784 SRFVKSNNVTSPSP
+784 SRSIKSNATPSIVSPKATISMQSIHTSDPILSLTPVRIDEPSYND
-798 AAPEASVAPSPP
+798 AF
-810 RLSPSPPLVVVAT
+810 LD
-823 TAARTSPSST
+823 
-833 MQMHL
+833 
-838 KSQMQQV
+838 
-845 PISSTGSL
+845 
-853 LGSATNIKSEGVT
+853 
-866 SIAEK
+866 K
-871 KELGAQFIPMIPVT
+871 KDV
-885 STGSTPTVITGSY
+885 
-898 GDTHSIASARV
+898 V
-909 SSPATPVKTTRETA
+909 SSTPVKLNTTGTA
-923 MCAAS
+923 MDIALPISRPAS
-928 DTSRSERSALSSL
+928 NALSS
-941 PVEESTLELR
+941 VSISDNTLELR
-951 DIDQDESILDEL
+951 DIDQDDNILEEL
-963 DISKYLVL
+963 DISKYLVF
-971 KKPEEEGP
+971 KKPDEEGP

-992 ATKANKHDF
+992 ATKANKHDEKESDF

-1012 TFMSP
+1012 TFMQP
-1017 LELIRKL
+1017 LELIQKL
-1024 HRRHQ
+1024 HKRHQ
-1029 RFSCVPDVV
+1029 RFSCSPDVT

-1054 SDLTMSDLDDVLL
+1054 SDLTMSDLDDTLL
-1067 QTLMG
+1067 QTLME

-1094 EKHSMKQH
+1094 EKHAAKQL
-1102 QAAQP
+1102 QYAQP

-1112 SVSTK
+1112 SVTTK

-1283 HIGNNDLLMDGT
+1283 HIGNSDLLPDGT

-1322 KHERI
+1322 KHDRI

-1353 GGKKNQTQN
+1353 GGKKVQLQN

>member
-1 MPQYDDSFLDSPLFR
+1 MPQYDDSFLDSPKFR
-16 RRVKSYSVRKES
+16 RRTRSYTVQKQFLPKSKSFHI
-28 ASRPQGSKVTAT
+28 TTT
-40 PLLLAVTNLRSL
+40 PLLLAVTNHARTLSGSL
-52 VASPSG
+52 STYNLK
-58 CRSEEVEERSG
+58 EVEERFG

-89 EKLSQMRSPGAAGGN
+89 EKLSHMRSPGSGSGGGGGGGGAA
-104 AAVAGGLPPGLG
+104 
-116 EGSAVGA
+116 
-123 GVGMNVTRGPGSA
+123 T
-136 VGVRAASPSS
+136 RAASPSS
-146 PRTPRDKNPSSADSP
+146 PRTPRDKNAPGSNDSGTAQ

-195 PGNGTIVLDTITT
+195 PGNGTIVLDTVTT
-208 IHTVLKSYLLYENSS
+208 IHNALKSYLLYENSS

-268 EDAVKNLVSL
+268 EEAVKNLVAL

-283 SNRQKPAAVVS
+283 ANKQKPSSAT
-294 NNSRISGY
+294 NNNRTSGY
-302 GPELTPQRNSLPDIP
+302 GSELTQRNSLPDIP

-322 RQILEQTATSNSL
+322 RQILEQTAASSSL
-335 VRSSHSSESILGRD
+335 VRSSHSSESILRD
-349 SSPPPKPPLPDRANV
+349 SSPPPKPPLPDRTNV
-364 YLSEETS
+364 CLSEENS
-371 SAETPLPPPLPPKR
+371 SSGTPPPLPPKR
-385 RTRTHQLLD
+385 RTRTQQLLD
-394 GSDALL
+394 ESEGLL
-400 GSSLDRVSLRSR
+400 ASSLDRVSLRSR
-412 SPEDCSSLLSASAGS
+412 SPEDSSSLLSASAGS

-461 ATIQGMQMNGS
+461 ATIQGMQVNGTS
-472 SSCGCWD
+472 NCNCWD
-479 TSDSSLPST
+479 GSETNIPST

-498 MLAPLA
+498 MLNPFT

-535 TAASSATSK
+535 TTASSLTSK

-549 SSVSYNAQ
+549 SSISYNSQ
-557 TFSSQQQSFSQ
+557 SFSAQQQSFSQ
-568 QKLSMDSNGS
+568 TKLSSDSNGS
-578 VFSQRM
+578 IFTQKTMS
-584 IKSSKSTLST
+584 SSKSTIST
-594 TNLMGT
+594 TNM
-600 SSDSGLIEKLVNE
+600 SGNGDPALLEKLVNE
-613 FEMQPSMLD
+613 MESIVTSD
-622 IANGGPP
+622 SNGAPP

-634 RSKRRRE
+634 RSKRRKE

-648 NVPENEHLSTCSLH
+648 NVPENEHLSTCTLHTSNGDSL
-662 FSSSDSTDGS
+662 DTN

-685 HSVAYSVMAYMEMFG
+685 QSVAYSVMAYMEMFG

-707 DFISGLGMRHSVADY
+707 DFISGLGTRHSVAAY

-730 QHEIALTTTQSCSF
+730 QHEMSLTTTQSCSF
-744 MAHTMTS
+744 MTHTVTA
-751 LHDSSSISITM
+751 LHDN
-762 KPPTREGVSN
+762 SN
-772 DSSLPPALPPKR
+772 LSVTTTPSLVETTNNSSLPPALPPKR
-784 SRFVKSNNVTSPSP
+784 SRSIKSNIT
-798 AAPEASVAPSPP
+798 PP
-810 RLSPSPPLVVVAT
+810 
-823 TAARTSPSST
+823 
-833 MQMHL
+833 
-838 KSQMQQV
+838 
-845 PISSTGSL
+845 PISPKPTISMQ
-853 LGSATNIKSEGVT
+853 NIHN
-866 SIAEK
+866 ADP
-871 KELGAQFIPMIPVT
+871 LVT
-885 STGSTPTVITGSY
+885 STPLKTEEPIHEKKDLTPS
-898 GDTHSIASARV
+898 
-909 SSPATPVKTTRETA
+909 TPVKLVNINNNNVIMDTVLSSSRP
-923 MCAAS
+923 AS
-928 DTSRSERSALSSL
+928 NALSSIS
-941 PVEESTLELR
+941 VDENTLELR
-951 DIDQDESILDEL
+951 DIDQDDSILDEL

-971 KKPEEEGP
+971 KKPDEEGP

-992 ATKANKHDF
+992 ATKANKHDEKESDF

-1012 TFMSP
+1012 TFIQP

-1029 RFSCVPDVV
+1029 RFSCSPDVV

-1054 SDLTMSDLDDVLL
+1054 SDLTISDLDDILL
-1067 QTLMG
+1067 QTLME

-1094 EKHSMKQH
+1094 EKHTMKQL

-1112 SVSTK
+1112 SVTTK

-1283 HIGNNDLLMDGT
+1283 HIGNSDLLPDGT

-1327 ITFFNN
+1327 MTFFNN

-1353 GGKKNQTQN
+1353 GGKKAQPQN

>member
-1 MPQYDDSFLDSPLFR
+1 MPQYDESFLDSPIFR
-16 RRVKSYSVRKES
+16 RRTRSYAVQKEFVPKSRSFI
-28 ASRPQGSKVTAT
+28 TAT
-40 PLLLAVTNLRSL
+40 PLLLAVTNHARTLSGSISTCSL
-52 VASPSG
+52 K
-58 CRSEEVEERSG
+58 EVEERSS

-89 EKLSQMRSPGAAGGN
+89 EKLSQMRSPGSVSGGGGSGAA
-104 AAVAGGLPPGLG
+104 
-116 EGSAVGA
+116 
-123 GVGMNVTRGPGSA
+123 T
-136 VGVRAASPSS
+136 RAASPSS
-146 PRTPRDKNPSSADSP
+146 PRTPRDKNAPACTDTAAATTE
-161 DKNPLRDL
+161 KNPIRDL

-179 LLHFRDVVS
+179 LLHFRDVVW

-208 IHTVLKSYLLYENSS
+208 IQSVLKSYLLYENSS
-223 TLGSATNQVY
+223 ALGSATDLVY
-233 QALAQLLKLCDDV
+233 QTLAQLLQLCDEV
-246 LLHGDQSSAL
+246 LLQGDQSPAL
-256 DTENVTHVIGLV
+256 DTEHVTHVIRVV
-268 EDAVKNLVSL
+268 EEAVKNLVAL
-278 AHEKI
+278 ANEKI
-283 SNRQKPAAVVS
+283 ANRQKPAAVAA
-294 NNSRISGY
+294 NNRTSGY
-302 GPELTPQRNSLPDIP
+302 GSELTPQRNSLPDIP

-322 RQILEQTATSNSL
+322 RQILEQTAATTSL
-335 VRSSHSSESILGRD
+335 VRSSHSSESILRD
-349 SSPPPKPPLPDRANV
+349 SSPPPKPPLPERTNV
-364 YLSEETS
+364 CLSEENS
-371 SAETPLPPPLPPKR
+371 SSGTPPPLPPKR
-385 RTRTHQLLD
+385 KTRAQQLLEE
-394 GSDALL
+394 SEIRSLL
-400 GSSLDRVSLRSR
+400 ASSLDRVSLRSQ
-412 SPEDCSSLLSASAGS
+412 SPVDSSSLLSASGGS

-448 DESLND
+448 DESLNV
-454 SMDLSLM
+454 SMDSLM
-461 ATIQGMQMNGS
+461 ATIQGMQVNGTS
-472 SSCGCWD
+472 NCSGWD
-479 TSDSSLPST
+479 GSETSITSI
-488 MLLGQQTPQE
+488 MLLGQTPQE
-498 MLAPLA
+498 MLDAFT
-504 GIEGKMERLST
+504 GIEGKLERLST
-515 QTQESGFVSM
+515 QTQESGVVSM

-535 TAASSATSK
+535 TTSSITSK

-549 SSVSYNAQ
+549 SSISYNSQ
-557 TFSSQQQSFSQ
+557 TFNSQQQSFSQ
-568 QKLSMDSNGS
+568 TKVSSDSNGS
-578 VFSQRM
+578 IFTQKTM
-584 IKSSKSTLST
+584 SSSESTIST
-594 TNLMGT
+594 TNI
-600 SSDSGLIEKLVNE
+600 SGNGDPALLEKLEIESISV
-613 FEMQPSMLD
+613 SD
-622 IANGGPP
+622 TNGVPP

-634 RSKRRRE
+634 RSKRRKE

-662 FSSSDSTDGS
+662 TSNGDSPDAS

-685 HSVAYSVMAYMEMFG
+685 QSVAYSVMAYMEMFG

-707 DFISGLGMRHSVADY
+707 DFISGLGTRHSVAAY

-730 QHEIALTTTQSCSF
+730 KHEMALTTTQSCSF
-744 MAHTMTS
+744 MAHTMTT
-751 LHDSSSISITM
+751 LHDSSNTSITM
-762 KPPTREGVSN
+762 TPPVSEVTN
-772 DSSLPPALPPKR
+772 NSSLPPALPPKR
-784 SRFVKSNNVTSPSP
+784 SRSIKSNATPPPISPKPTVSMQSIHTIDPVVTSTPVKIEESVCTHEKKDITPSTPVKLNNVTLETILPPSRP
-798 AAPEASVAPSPP
+798 AS
-810 RLSPSPPLVVVAT
+810 
-823 TAARTSPSST
+823 
-833 MQMHL
+833 
-838 KSQMQQV
+838 
-845 PISSTGSL
+845 
-853 LGSATNIKSEGVT
+853 N
-866 SIAEK
+866 
-871 KELGAQFIPMIPVT
+871 
-885 STGSTPTVITGSY
+885 
-898 GDTHSIASARV
+898 
-909 SSPATPVKTTRETA
+909 
-923 MCAAS
+923 
-928 DTSRSERSALSSL
+928 ALSTVS
-941 PVEESTLELR
+941 VDESTLELR
-951 DIDQDESILDEL
+951 DVDQDVKYSPSILEEL
-963 DISKYLVL
+963 DVTKYLVF
-971 KKPEEEGP
+971 KKPDEEGP

-992 ATKANKHDF
+992 ATKANKHDEKESDF

-1012 TFMSP
+1012 TFMQP

-1029 RFSCVPDVV
+1029 LFSCSADVIE
-1038 KQRAAREAFS
+1038 QRAAREAFS

-1054 SDLTMSDLDDVLL
+1054 SDLTISDLDDTLL
-1067 QTLMG
+1067 QTLMEY
-1072 FVQQLVCSGDLTMAK
+1072 VLQLVCTGDLTMAK

-1094 EKHSMKQH
+1094 EKHQAKQL
-1102 QAAQP
+1102 QSAQP

-1112 SVSTK
+1112 SVTTK

-1283 HIGNNDLLMDGT
+1283 HIGNNDLLPDGT

-1307 VENMKRFKKGTYSFK
+1307 VENMKRFKKGRYSFK

-1353 GGKKNQTQN
+1353 GGKKTQSQN

>member
-1 MPQYDDSFLDSPLFR
+1 MPQYDDSFLDSPIFR
-16 RRVKSYSVRKES
+16 RRTRSYAVQKEFVPKSKSFI
-28 ASRPQGSKVTAT
+28 TAT
-40 PLLLAVTNLRSL
+40 PLLLAVTNHARTLSGSISTCSL
-52 VASPSG
+52 K
-58 CRSEEVEERSG
+58 EVEERSG

-89 EKLSQMRSPGAAGGN
+89 EKLSHMRSPGSGSGGGGSGAA
-104 AAVAGGLPPGLG
+104 
-116 EGSAVGA
+116 
-123 GVGMNVTRGPGSA
+123 T
-136 VGVRAASPSS
+136 RAASPSS
-146 PRTPRDKNPSSADSP
+146 PRTPRDKSAPGCTDAATTL

-195 PGNGTIVLDTITT
+195 PGNGTIVLDTVTT

-256 DTENVTHVIGLV
+256 DTENVTHIIGLV
-268 EDAVKNLVSL
+268 EEAVKNLVAL
-278 AHEKI
+278 ANEKI
-283 SNRQKPAAVVS
+283 ANRQKPAAAVTNS
-294 NNSRISGY
+294 NR
-302 GPELTPQRNSLPDIP
+302 T
-317 LTPRE
+317 
-322 RQILEQTATSNSL
+322 
-335 VRSSHSSESILGRD
+335 
-349 SSPPPKPPLPDRANV
+349 NV
-364 YLSEETS
+364 CLSEENS
-371 SAETPLPPPLPPKR
+371 SSGTPPPLPPKR
-385 RTRTHQLLD
+385 RTRAQQLLD
-394 GSDALL
+394 ESEGLL
-400 GSSLDRVSLRSR
+400 ASSLDGVSLRSR
-412 SPEDCSSLLSASAGS
+412 SPEDSSSLLSASAGS

-461 ATIQGMQMNGS
+461 ATIQGMQVNDS
-472 SSCGCWD
+472 SNCSCWD
-479 TSDSSLPST
+479 GSETNIPST

-498 MLAPLA
+498 MLNPFT

-535 TAASSATSK
+535 TTSSMTSK

-549 SSVSYNAQ
+549 SSISYNSQ
-557 TFSSQQQSFSQ
+557 TFNSQQSFSQ
-568 QKLSMDSNGS
+568 TKLSSDSNGS
-578 VFSQRM
+578 IFTQKTM
-584 IKSSKSTLST
+584 TSSKSTVSAS
-594 TNLMGT
+594 NMSGT
-600 SSDSGLIEKLVNE
+600 GDSAALEKLEVESISSSD
-613 FEMQPSMLD
+613 
-622 IANGGPP
+622 ANGVPP

-634 RSKRRRE
+634 RSKRRKE

-662 FSSSDSTDGS
+662 TNNGDSSDAS

-685 HSVAYSVMAYMEMFG
+685 QSVAYSVMAYMEMFG

-707 DFISGLGMRHSVADY
+707 DFISGLGTRHSMAAY

-730 QHEIALTTTQSCSF
+730 QHEMALTTTQSCSF
-744 MAHTMTS
+744 MAHTITT
-751 LHDSSSISITM
+751 LHDSSNTFITM
-762 KPPTREGVSN
+762 TPSVTEVAN
-772 DSSLPPALPPKR
+772 NSSLPPALPPKR
-784 SRFVKSNNVTSPSP
+784 SRSIKSNVT
-798 AAPEASVAPSPP
+798 PP
-810 RLSPSPPLVVVAT
+810 
-823 TAARTSPSST
+823 
-833 MQMHL
+833 
-838 KSQMQQV
+838 
-845 PISSTGSL
+845 PISP
-853 LGSATNIKSEGVT
+853 KPT
-866 SIAEK
+866 SSMQSIHT
-871 KELGAQFIPMIPVT
+871 IDPIVT
-885 STGSTPTVITGSY
+885 STPVKVEESSCIHDKRELTPS
-898 GDTHSIASARV
+898 
-909 SSPATPVKTTRETA
+909 TPVKLNNVALDTILPSSRP
-923 MCAAS
+923 AS
-928 DTSRSERSALSSL
+928 NALSSI
-941 PVEESTLELR
+941 SIDDNTLDLR
-951 DIDQDESILDEL
+951 DVDQDDSILDEL
-963 DISKYLVL
+963 DIGKYLVF
-971 KKPEEEGP
+971 KKSDEEGP

-992 ATKANKHDF
+992 ATKANKHDEKESDF

-1012 TFMSP
+1012 TFMQP
-1017 LELIRKL
+1017 LELIQKL
-1024 HRRHQ
+1024 HKRHQ
-1029 RFSCVPDVV
+1029 RFSCSADVI

-1054 SDLTMSDLDDVLL
+1054 SDLTMSDLDDTLL
-1067 QTLMG
+1067 QTLME

-1094 EKHSMKQH
+1094 EKHAAKQL
-1102 QAAQP
+1102 QSTQP

-1112 SVSTK
+1112 SVTTK

-1283 HIGNNDLLMDGT
+1283 HIGNSDLLPDGT

-1353 GGKKNQTQN
+1353 GGKKTQLQN

>member
-1 MPQYDDSFLDSPLFR
+1 MPQYDESFLDSPIFR
-16 RRVKSYSVRKES
+16 RRIRTYSVQKKTS
-28 ASRPQGSKVTAT
+28 KSRSFKNNTSV
-40 PLLLAVTNLRSL
+40 PLLLAVTDLNNDFSRSFS
-52 VASPSG
+52 VCSTKESN
-58 CRSEEVEERSG
+58 EERSN

-89 EKLSQMRSPGAAGGN
+89 EKLSQMRSPGSGGTGAAG
-104 AAVAGGLPPGLG
+104 AESAIGG
-116 EGSAVGA
+116 GA
-123 GVGMNVTRGPGSA
+123 G
-136 VGVRAASPSS
+136 RASSPSS
-146 PRTPRDKNPSSADSP
+146 PRTPRDKNGVTGIGLGTSSTSTTGKDNNNALNHE
-161 DKNPLRDL
+161 KNPLRDL
-169 HIHVRQVQLA
+169 HVHVRQVQLA

-195 PGNGTIVLDTITT
+195 PGNGTVVLDTVTT
-208 IHTVLKSYLLYENSS
+208 IHTVLKSYLLSENSS

-268 EDAVKNLVSL
+268 EEAVKNLVSL

-283 SNRQKPAAVVS
+283 SNRQKPVS
-294 NNSRISGY
+294 VTINNRASGY
-302 GPELTPQRNSLPDIP
+302 GLEIAPQRNSLPDIP

-322 RQILEQTATSNSL
+322 REILEQTAANNSL
-335 VRSSHSSESILGRD
+335 VRSSHSSESILRD
-349 SSPPPKPPLPDRANV
+349 SSPPPKPPLPDRTNV
-364 YLSEETS
+364 CFSEENS
-371 SAETPLPPPLPPKR
+371 SSGTPPPLPPKR
-385 RTRTHQLLD
+385 RTRTQQLLD
-394 GSDALL
+394 ESESFLA
-400 GSSLDRVSLRSR
+400 SSLDRVSLRSR
-412 SPEDCSSLLSASAGS
+412 SPEDSSSILSASAGS

-454 SMDLSLM
+454 SMDLSLI
-461 ATIQGMQMNGS
+461 ATIKSMQVNGTS
-472 SSCGCWD
+472 NCACWD
-479 TSDSSLPST
+479 NSESSIPST

-498 MLAPLA
+498 ILNPFT
-504 GIEGKMERLST
+504 GIDGKIERFST

-535 TAASSATSK
+535 TTSSSTTSK

-549 SSVSYNAQ
+549 SSISYSSQ
-557 TFSSQQQSFSQ
+557 TFSSTQQQSLYQ
-568 QKLSMDSNGS
+568 QKLISDTNGS
-578 VFSQRM
+578 VFTQKS
-584 IKSSKSTLST
+584 ISSSKSTTDNMNIAETGDAIILKKLKNEIESMT
-594 TNLMGT
+594 I
-600 SSDSGLIEKLVNE
+600 SD
-613 FEMQPSMLD
+613 
-622 IANGGPP
+622 ANGGVPP

-662 FSSSDSTDGS
+662 TNNGDSSDTN
-672 KPPPLPLKKRHMF
+672 KPPPLPLKKKHI
-685 HSVAYSVMAYMEMFG
+685 MAYMEMFG

-707 DFISGLGMRHSVADY
+707 DFISGLGTRHSVAAY

-730 QHEIALTTTQSCSF
+730 QHEMALTTTQSCSF
-744 MAHTMTS
+744 VAHTITN
-751 LHDSSSISITM
+751 LHDSSSVSISMTPNITEI
-762 KPPTREGVSN
+762 TN
-772 DSSLPPALPPKR
+772 NSSLPPALPPKR
-784 SRFVKSNNVTSPSP
+784 SRSIKSNI
-798 AAPEASVAPSPP
+798 APSTVSPKP
-810 RLSPSPPLVVVAT
+810 TISMQNIHTSEPILSSTPVRIDEPTYNDTFIDKKDVVA
-823 TAARTSPSST
+823 SS
-833 MQMHL
+833 
-838 KSQMQQV
+838 
-845 PISSTGSL
+845 
-853 LGSATNIKSEGVT
+853 
-866 SIAEK
+866 
-871 KELGAQFIPMIPVT
+871 
-885 STGSTPTVITGSY
+885 
-898 GDTHSIASARV
+898 
-909 SSPATPVKTTRETA
+909 TPVKLNTTGTTIDIA
-923 MCAAS
+923 LP
-928 DTSRSERSALSSL
+928 TSRPASNALSSM
-941 PVEESTLELR
+941 SISDNTLELR
-951 DIDQDESILDEL
+951 DIDQDDSILEEL
-963 DISKYLVL
+963 DISKYLVF
-971 KKPEEEGP
+971 KKPDEEGP

-992 ATKANKHDF
+992 ATKANKHDEKESDF

-1012 TFMSP
+1012 TFIQP
-1017 LELIRKL
+1017 LELIQKL
-1024 HRRHQ
+1024 HKRHQ
-1029 RFSCVPDVV
+1029 RFSCSPDVT

-1054 SDLTMSDLDDVLL
+1054 SDLTMSDLDDTLL
-1067 QTLMG
+1067 QTLME

-1094 EKHSMKQH
+1094 EKHAAKQL
-1102 QAAQP
+1102 QSAQP

-1112 SVSTK
+1112 SVTTK
-1117 QASLLDFKSEQIAE
+1117 QSSLLDFKSEQIAE

-1176 WARSRILEHRLENE
+1176 WARSRILEHRLDNE

-1283 HIGNNDLLMDGT
+1283 HIGNSDLLPDGT

-1353 GGKKNQTQN
+1353 GGKKVQSQN

>member
-1 MPQYDDSFLDSPLFR
+1 MREQHAHRTPRVAISAGDFVREERIRGP
-16 RRVKSYSVRKES
+16 VKSAEREEPFPLNLSGKFVNLEKPPLPRHCRK
-28 ASRPQGSKVTAT
+28 
-40 PLLLAVTNLRSL
+40 
-52 VASPSG
+52 
-58 CRSEEVEERSG
+58 EVEERPP

-89 EKLSQMRSPGAAGGN
+89 EKLSQMRSPGGGGGGSAGGTR
-104 AAVAGGLPPGLG
+104 AV
-116 EGSAVGA
+116 
-123 GVGMNVTRGPGSA
+123 
-136 VGVRAASPSS
+136 SPSS
-146 PRTPRDKNPSSADSP
+146 PRTPREPLGAGAATTTTAAVSAAGEQL

-169 HIHVRQVQLA
+169 HVHVRQVQLA

-188 KKKLEML
+188 KNKLEML
-195 PGNGTIVLDTITT
+195 PGNGTVVLDTVTT
-208 IHTVLKSYLLYENSS
+208 IHTLLKSYLLYENSS

-256 DTENVTHVIGLV
+256 DTANVTHVIGLV
-268 EDAVKNLVSL
+268 EDAVKNLVEL
-278 AHEKI
+278 AQEKI
-283 SNRQKPAAVVS
+283 SNKQKPALQTAS
-294 NNSRISGY
+294 NRTSGY
-302 GPELTPQRNSLPDIP
+302 SSELTPQRSSLPDIP

-322 RQILEQTATSNSL
+322 RQILEQTAASSAL
-335 VRSSHSSESILGRD
+335 VRSSHSSESILRD
-349 SSPPPKPPLPDRANV
+349 SSPPPQPPLPDRTLC
-364 YLSEETS
+364 LSEDNS
-371 SAETPLPPPLPPKR
+371 SSGTTPPPLPPKR
-385 RTRTHQLLD
+385 RTRHQQQLHQED
-394 GSDALL
+394 RESETGALATC
-400 GSSLDRVSLRSR
+400 LDRVSLRSR
-412 SPEDCSSLLSASAGS
+412 SPEDSSSLLSASAGS

-448 DESLND
+448 DESFGD

-461 ATIQGMQMNGS
+461 ATIQGMQVNGS
-472 SSCGCWD
+472 SHCGCWD
-479 TSDSSLPST
+479 GSETSLPST
-488 MLLGQQTPQE
+488 MLLGQQTSQE
-498 MLAPLA
+498 MLGQFT
-504 GIEGKMERLST
+504 GIEAKMERLST
-515 QTQESGFVSM
+515 QTQESGFLSM

-535 TAASSATSK
+535 TATTANLVSK
-544 RSSQQ
+544 RLSQQ
-549 SSVSYNAQ
+549 SSVSYNSQ
-557 TFSSQQQSFSQ
+557 NVQSYSQQR
-568 QKLSMDSNGS
+568 LSSASEANSNGS
-578 VFSQRM
+578 TTVSH
-584 IKSSKSTLST
+584 KSTTTTMTSSRSVHST
-594 TNLMGT
+594 TNLGAEPSFMET
-600 SSDSGLIEKLVNE
+600 LVNE
-613 FEMQPSMLD
+613 MEALANSD
-622 IANGGPP
+622 ANGGMPP

-634 RSKRRRE
+634 RSKRRKE
-641 RQPSQYD
+641 RLHSQYD

-662 FSSSDSTDGS
+662 ASNGNSPIDNNR
-672 KPPPLPLKKRHMF
+672 PPPLPMKKRHI
-685 HSVAYSVMAYMEMFG
+685 MAYMEMFG
-700 NCSHSNN
+700 NCSHSNS
-707 DFISGLGMRHSVADY
+707 DFIPGLGARHSVAAY
-722 NSMQAEWQ
+722 NSMQSEWQ
-730 QHEIALTTTQSCSF
+730 QHEMALTTTQSCSF
-744 MAHTMTS
+744 MTHTLTS
-751 LHDSSSISITM
+751 LHDGTSHAFTM
-762 KPPTREGVSN
+762 VPTIREIVN
-772 DSSLPPALPPKR
+772 DSSVPPALPPKR
-784 SRFVKSNNVTSPSP
+784 SRSVKASATPPPVSPKP
-798 AAPEASVAPSPP
+798 AAPGMQSPH
-810 RLSPSPPLVVVAT
+810 V
-823 TAARTSPSST
+823 
-833 MQMHL
+833 
-838 KSQMQQV
+838 
-845 PISSTGSL
+845 GSL
-853 LGSATNIKSEGVT
+853 DPIIT
-866 SIAEK
+866 S
-871 KELGAQFIPMIPVT
+871 
-885 STGSTPTVITGSY
+885 
-898 GDTHSIASARV
+898 
-909 SSPATPVKTTRETA
+909 TPVKAEEPISYSPLSFDKKEILNA
-923 MCAAS
+923 NNVS
-928 DTSRSERSALSSL
+928 LNNNLNLDSSPRSSSKA
-941 PVEESTLELR
+941 PSCISIDENSMELR
-951 DIDQDESILDEL
+951 DVDQDDNMLDEL
-963 DISKYLVL
+963 EINKYLVF
-971 KKPEEEGP
+971 KKPEEDGP

-1017 LELIRKL
+1017 LELIKKL

-1029 RFSCVPDVV
+1029 RFSCSSDVV

-1054 SDLTMSDLDDVLL
+1054 SDLTISDLDDTLL
-1067 QTLMG
+1067 QTLME

-1094 EKHSMKQH
+1094 EKHACKQL

-1107 ILSSL
+1107 ILASL

-1131 QMTLLDADLFMKI
+1131 QMTLLDAELFMKI

-1283 HIGNNDLLMDGT
+1283 HIGNSDLLPDNS

-1322 KHERI
+1322 KNERI

-1353 GGKKNQTQN
+1353 GGKKPQT

>member
-1 MPQYDDSFLDSPLFR
+1 MASTP
-16 RRVKSYSVRKES
+16 KSEKH
-28 ASRPQGSKVTAT
+28 A
-40 PLLLAVTNLRSL
+40 
-52 VASPSG
+52 
-58 CRSEEVEERSG
+58 EVEERSS

-89 EKLSQMRSPGAAGGN
+89 EKLSQMRSPGSVSGGGGSGAA
-104 AAVAGGLPPGLG
+104 
-116 EGSAVGA
+116 
-123 GVGMNVTRGPGSA
+123 T
-136 VGVRAASPSS
+136 RAASPSS
-146 PRTPRDKNPSSADSP
+146 PRTPRDKNAPASTDTAAATTE
-161 DKNPLRDL
+161 KNPIRDL

-179 LLHFRDVVS
+179 LLHFRDVVW

-208 IHTVLKSYLLYENSS
+208 IQSVLKSYLLYENSS
-223 TLGSATNQVY
+223 ALGSATDLVY
-233 QALAQLLKLCDDV
+233 QTLAQLLQLCDEV
-246 LLHGDQSSAL
+246 LLQGDQSPAL
-256 DTENVTHVIGLV
+256 DTEHVTHVIRVV
-268 EDAVKNLVSL
+268 EEAVKNLVAL
-278 AHEKI
+278 ANEKI
-283 SNRQKPAAVVS
+283 ANRQKPAAVAA
-294 NNSRISGY
+294 NNRTSGY
-302 GPELTPQRNSLPDIP
+302 GSELTPQRNSLPDIP

-322 RQILEQTATSNSL
+322 RQILEQTAATTSL
-335 VRSSHSSESILGRD
+335 VRSSHSSESILRD
-349 SSPPPKPPLPDRANV
+349 SSPPPKPPLPERTNV
-364 YLSEETS
+364 CLSEENS
-371 SAETPLPPPLPPKR
+371 SSGTPPPLPPKR
-385 RTRTHQLLD
+385 KTRAQQLLEE
-394 GSDALL
+394 SEIRSLL
-400 GSSLDRVSLRSR
+400 ASSLDRVSLRSQ
-412 SPEDCSSLLSASAGS
+412 SPVDSSSLLSASGGS

-461 ATIQGMQMNGS
+461 ATIQGMQVNGTS
-472 SSCGCWD
+472 NCSCWD
-479 TSDSSLPST
+479 GSETSIPST

-498 MLAPLA
+498 MLNPFT
-504 GIEGKMERLST
+504 GIEGKLERLST
-515 QTQESGFVSM
+515 QTQESGVVSM

-535 TAASSATSK
+535 TTSSITSK

-549 SSVSYNAQ
+549 SSISYNSQ
-557 TFSSQQQSFSQ
+557 TFNSQQQSFSQ
-568 QKLSMDSNGS
+568 TKVSSDSNGS
-578 VFSQRM
+578 IFTQKTMS
-584 IKSSKSTLST
+584 SSKSTIST
-594 TNLMGT
+594 TNI
-600 SSDSGLIEKLVNE
+600 SGNGDPALLEKLVNE
-613 FEMQPSMLD
+613 IESISVSD
-622 IANGGPP
+622 TNGVPP

-634 RSKRRRE
+634 RSKRRKE

-662 FSSSDSTDGS
+662 TSNGDSPDAS
-672 KPPPLPLKKRHMF
+672 KPPPLPLKKRHI
-685 HSVAYSVMAYMEMFG
+685 MAYMEMFG

-707 DFISGLGMRHSVADY
+707 DFISGLGTRHSVAAY

-730 QHEIALTTTQSCSF
+730 KHEMALTTTQSCSF
-744 MAHTMTS
+744 MAHTMTT
-751 LHDSSSISITM
+751 LHDSSNTSITM
-762 KPPTREGVSN
+762 TPPVSEVTN
-772 DSSLPPALPPKR
+772 NSSLPPALPPKR
-784 SRFVKSNNVTSPSP
+784 SRSIKSNATPPPISPKPTVSMQSIHTIDPVVTS
-798 AAPEASVAPSPP
+798 
-810 RLSPSPPLVVVAT
+810 
-823 TAARTSPSST
+823 
-833 MQMHL
+833 
-838 KSQMQQV
+838 
-845 PISSTGSL
+845 
-853 LGSATNIKSEGVT
+853 
-866 SIAEK
+866 
-871 KELGAQFIPMIPVT
+871 
-885 STGSTPTVITGSY
+885 
-898 GDTHSIASARV
+898 
-909 SSPATPVKTTRETA
+909 TPVKTEESVCTHEKKDITSSTPVKLNNVTLETILPPSRP
-923 MCAAS
+923 AS
-928 DTSRSERSALSSL
+928 NALSTIS
-941 PVEESTLELR
+941 VDESTLELR
-951 DIDQDESILDEL
+951 DVDQDVKYSPSILEEL
-963 DISKYLVL
+963 DVTKYLVF
-971 KKPEEEGP
+971 KKPDEEGP

-1012 TFMSP
+1012 TFMQP
-1017 LELIRKL
+1017 LELIQKL

-1029 RFSCVPDVV
+1029 FFSCSADVIE
-1038 KQRAAREAFS
+1038 QRAAREAFS

-1054 SDLTMSDLDDVLL
+1054 SDLTISDLDDTLL
-1067 QTLMG
+1067 QTLMDY
-1072 FVQQLVCSGDLTMAK
+1072 VLQLVCTGDLTMAK

-1094 EKHSMKQH
+1094 EKHQAKQLQSTH
-1102 QAAQP
+1102 P

-1112 SVSTK
+1112 SVTTK

-1283 HIGNNDLLMDGT
+1283 HIGNNDLLPDGT

-1307 VENMKRFKKGTYSFK
+1307 VENMKRFKKGRYSFK

-1353 GGKKNQTQN
+1353 GGKKTQSQN

>member
-1 MPQYDDSFLDSPLFR
+1 
-16 RRVKSYSVRKES
+16 
-28 ASRPQGSKVTAT
+28 
-40 PLLLAVTNLRSL
+40 
-52 VASPSG
+52 
-58 CRSEEVEERSG
+58 
-69 GKARGGKLA
+69 
-78 RRARSFKEDFL
+78 
-89 EKLSQMRSPGAAGGN
+89 MRSPGSGSGG
-104 AAVAGGLPPGLG
+104 GGGG
-116 EGSAVGA
+116 GSGT
-123 GVGMNVTRGPGSA
+123 GT
-136 VGVRAASPSS
+136 RAASPSS
-146 PRTPRDKNPSSADSP
+146 PRTPRDKNAPGCNEP
-161 DKNPLRDL
+161 GNTLDKNPLRDL

-195 PGNGTIVLDTITT
+195 PGNGTIVLDTVTT
-208 IHTVLKSYLLYENSS
+208 IHNALKSYLLYDNSS

-268 EDAVKNLVSL
+268 EEAVKNLVAL

-283 SNRQKPAAVVS
+283 ANKQKPASVA
-294 NNSRISGY
+294 NNNRTSGY
-302 GPELTPQRNSLPDIP
+302 GSELAQRNSLPDIP

-322 RQILEQTATSNSL
+322 RQILEQTAASSSL
-335 VRSSHSSESILGRD
+335 VRSSHSSESILRD
-349 SSPPPKPPLPDRANV
+349 SSPPPKPPLPD
-364 YLSEETS
+364 S
-371 SAETPLPPPLPPKR
+371 SSGTPPPLPPKR
-385 RTRTHQLLD
+385 RTKTQQLLD
-394 GSDALL
+394 ESEGLL
-400 GSSLDRVSLRSR
+400 ASSLDRVSLRSR
-412 SPEDCSSLLSASAGS
+412 SPEDSSSLLSASAGS

-461 ATIQGMQMNGS
+461 ATIQGMQVNGTS
-472 SSCGCWD
+472 NCNCWD
-479 TSDSSLPST
+479 GSETSIPST

-498 MLAPLA
+498 MLSPFT

-515 QTQESGFVSM
+515 QTQESGFVSL

-535 TAASSATSK
+535 TTASK

-549 SSVSYNAQ
+549 SSISYNSQSFSAQ
-557 TFSSQQQSFSQ
+557 QQQSFSQ
-568 QKLSMDSNGS
+568 TKLSSDSNGS
-578 VFSQRM
+578 IFTQKTM
-584 IKSSKSTLST
+584 TSSKSTIST
-594 TNLMGT
+594 TNV
-600 SSDSGLIEKLVNE
+600 SGNGDPALLEKLVNE
-613 FEMQPSMLD
+613 MESTVTSD
-622 IANGGPP
+622 SNGAPP

-634 RSKRRRE
+634 RSKRRKE

-662 FSSSDSTDGS
+662 TSNGDSPDAN
-672 KPPPLPLKKRHMF
+672 KPPPLPLKKRHI
-685 HSVAYSVMAYMEMFG
+685 MAYMEMFG

-707 DFISGLGMRHSVADY
+707 DFISGLGTRHSVAAY

-730 QHEIALTTTQSCSF
+730 QHEMSLTTTQSCSF
-744 MAHTMTS
+744 VTHTVTA
-751 LHDSSSISITM
+751 LHDSSSLSVTTTPSTIEASH
-762 KPPTREGVSN
+762 N
-772 DSSLPPALPPKR
+772 SSLPPALPPKKSR
-784 SRFVKSNNVTSPSP
+784 SIKSSAT
-798 AAPEASVAPSPP
+798 PP
-810 RLSPSPPLVVVAT
+810 
-823 TAARTSPSST
+823 
-833 MQMHL
+833 
-838 KSQMQQV
+838 
-845 PISSTGSL
+845 PISPKPTISMQ
-853 LGSATNIKSEGVT
+853 
-866 SIAEK
+866 SIHNADP
-871 KELGAQFIPMIPVT
+871 LVT
-885 STGSTPTVITGSY
+885 STPLKNSEELTHEKKDVTPS
-898 GDTHSIASARV
+898 
-909 SSPATPVKTTRETA
+909 TPVKLNNNVIMDTVLPSSRP
-923 MCAAS
+923 AS
-928 DTSRSERSALSSL
+928 NALSSIS
-941 PVEESTLELR
+941 VDENTLELR
-951 DIDQDESILDEL
+951 DIDQDDSILDEL
-963 DISKYLVL
+963 DINKYLVL
-971 KKPEEEGP
+971 KKPDEEGP

-1012 TFMSP
+1012 TFMQP

-1029 RFSCVPDVV
+1029 RFSCSPDVV

-1054 SDLTMSDLDDVLL
+1054 SDLTISDLDDILL
-1067 QTLMG
+1067 QTLME

-1094 EKHSMKQH
+1094 EKHTIKQL
-1102 QAAQP
+1102 QATQP

-1112 SVSTK
+1112 SVTTK

-1283 HIGNNDLLMDGT
+1283 HIGNNDLLPDGT

-1307 VENMKRFKKGTYSFK
+1307 VENMKRFKKCTYSFK

-1353 GGKKNQTQN
+1353 GGKKAQPQN

>member
-1 MPQYDDSFLDSPLFR
+1 MPQYDESFLDSPIFR
-16 RRVKSYSVRKES
+16 RRTRSYAVQKEFVPKSRSFI
-28 ASRPQGSKVTAT
+28 TAT
-40 PLLLAVTNLRSL
+40 PLLLAVTNHARTLSGSISTCSL
-52 VASPSG
+52 K
-58 CRSEEVEERSG
+58 EVEERSS

-89 EKLSQMRSPGAAGGN
+89 EKLSQMRSPGSVSGGGGSGAA
-104 AAVAGGLPPGLG
+104 
-116 EGSAVGA
+116 
-123 GVGMNVTRGPGSA
+123 T
-136 VGVRAASPSS
+136 RAASPSS
-146 PRTPRDKNPSSADSP
+146 PRTPRDKNAPACTDTAAATTE
-161 DKNPLRDL
+161 KNPIRDL

-179 LLHFRDVVS
+179 LLHFRDVVW

-208 IHTVLKSYLLYENSS
+208 IQSVLKSYLLYENSS
-223 TLGSATNQVY
+223 ALGSATDLVY
-233 QALAQLLKLCDDV
+233 QTLAQLLQLCDEV
-246 LLHGDQSSAL
+246 LLQGDQSPAL
-256 DTENVTHVIGLV
+256 DTEHVTHVIRVV
-268 EDAVKNLVSL
+268 EEAVKNLVAL
-278 AHEKI
+278 ANEKI
-283 SNRQKPAAVVS
+283 ANRQKPAAVAA
-294 NNSRISGY
+294 NNRTSGY
-302 GPELTPQRNSLPDIP
+302 GSELTPQRNSLPDIP

-322 RQILEQTATSNSL
+322 RQILEQTAATTSL
-335 VRSSHSSESILGRD
+335 VRSSHSSESILRD
-349 SSPPPKPPLPDRANV
+349 SSPPPKPPLPERTNV
-364 YLSEETS
+364 CLSEENS
-371 SAETPLPPPLPPKR
+371 SSGTPPPLPPKR
-385 RTRTHQLLD
+385 KTRAQQLLEE
-394 GSDALL
+394 SEIRSLL
-400 GSSLDRVSLRSR
+400 ASSLDRVSLRSQ
-412 SPEDCSSLLSASAGS
+412 SPVDSSSLLSASGGS

-448 DESLND
+448 DESLNV
-454 SMDLSLM
+454 SMDSLM
-461 ATIQGMQMNGS
+461 ATIQGMQVNGTS
-472 SSCGCWD
+472 NCSGWD
-479 TSDSSLPST
+479 GSETSITSI
-488 MLLGQQTPQE
+488 MLLGQTPQE
-498 MLAPLA
+498 MLDAFT
-504 GIEGKMERLST
+504 GIEGKLERLST
-515 QTQESGFVSM
+515 QTQESGVVSM

-535 TAASSATSK
+535 TTSSITSK

-549 SSVSYNAQ
+549 SSISYNSQ
-557 TFSSQQQSFSQ
+557 TFNSQQQSFSQ
-568 QKLSMDSNGS
+568 TKVSSDSNGS
-578 VFSQRM
+578 IFTQKTM
-584 IKSSKSTLST
+584 SSSESTIST
-594 TNLMGT
+594 TNI
-600 SSDSGLIEKLVNE
+600 SGNGDPALLEKLEIESISV
-613 FEMQPSMLD
+613 SD
-622 IANGGPP
+622 TNGVPP

-634 RSKRRRE
+634 RSKRRKE

-662 FSSSDSTDGS
+662 TSNGDSPDAS
-672 KPPPLPLKKRHMF
+672 KPPPLPLKKRHI
-685 HSVAYSVMAYMEMFG
+685 MAYMEMFG

-707 DFISGLGMRHSVADY
+707 DFISGLGTRHSVAAY

-730 QHEIALTTTQSCSF
+730 KHEMALTTTQSCSF
-744 MAHTMTS
+744 MAHTMTT
-751 LHDSSSISITM
+751 LHDSSNTSITM
-762 KPPTREGVSN
+762 TPPVSEVTN
-772 DSSLPPALPPKR
+772 NSSLPPALPPKR
-784 SRFVKSNNVTSPSP
+784 SRSIKSNATPPPISPKPTVSMQSIHTIDPVVTSTPVKIEESVCTHEKKDITPSTPVKLNNVTLETILPPSRP
-798 AAPEASVAPSPP
+798 AS
-810 RLSPSPPLVVVAT
+810 
-823 TAARTSPSST
+823 
-833 MQMHL
+833 
-838 KSQMQQV
+838 
-845 PISSTGSL
+845 
-853 LGSATNIKSEGVT
+853 N
-866 SIAEK
+866 
-871 KELGAQFIPMIPVT
+871 
-885 STGSTPTVITGSY
+885 
-898 GDTHSIASARV
+898 
-909 SSPATPVKTTRETA
+909 
-923 MCAAS
+923 
-928 DTSRSERSALSSL
+928 ALSTVS
-941 PVEESTLELR
+941 VDESTLELR
-951 DIDQDESILDEL
+951 DVDQDVKYSPSILEEL
-963 DISKYLVL
+963 DVTKYLVF
-971 KKPEEEGP
+971 KKPDEEGP

-992 ATKANKHDF
+992 ATKANKHDEKESDF

-1012 TFMSP
+1012 TFMQP

-1029 RFSCVPDVV
+1029 LFSCSADVIE
-1038 KQRAAREAFS
+1038 QRAAREAFS

-1054 SDLTMSDLDDVLL
+1054 SDLTISDLDDTLL
-1067 QTLMG
+1067 QTLMEY
-1072 FVQQLVCSGDLTMAK
+1072 VLQLVCTGDLTMAK

-1094 EKHSMKQH
+1094 EKHQAKQL
-1102 QAAQP
+1102 QSAQP

-1112 SVSTK
+1112 SVTTK

-1283 HIGNNDLLMDGT
+1283 HIGNNDLLPDGT

-1307 VENMKRFKKGTYSFK
+1307 VENMKRFKKGRYSFK

-1353 GGKKNQTQN
+1353 GGKKTQSQN

>member
-1 MPQYDDSFLDSPLFR
+1 MPQYDDSFLDSPIFR
-16 RRVKSYSVRKES
+16 RRARSYVLQNRSVPKSKTFQFS
-28 ASRPQGSKVTAT
+28 TT
-40 PLLLAVTNLRSL
+40 PLLLAVTNHARTLSGSISTCSL
-52 VASPSG
+52 K
-58 CRSEEVEERSG
+58 EVEERSG

-89 EKLSQMRSPGAAGGN
+89 ERLSHMRSPGGSGGSG
-104 AAVAGGLPPGLG
+104 VA
-116 EGSAVGA
+116 
-123 GVGMNVTRGPGSA
+123 T
-136 VGVRAASPSS
+136 RAASPSS
-146 PRTPRDKNPSSADSP
+146 PRTPREKSATTASAEAT

-268 EDAVKNLVSL
+268 EEAVKNLVSL
-278 AHEKI
+278 ANEKI
-283 SNRQKPAAVVS
+283 SNRQKPAQAPGS
-294 NNSRISGY
+294 NSRTSGY
-302 GPELTPQRNSLPDIP
+302 GSENTPQRNSLPDIP

-322 RQILEQTATSNSL
+322 RQILEQTATTSSL
-335 VRSSHSSESILGRD
+335 VRSSHSSESILRD
-349 SSPPPKPPLPDRANV
+349 SSPPPKPPLPDRTNV
-364 YLSEETS
+364 CIPDDHRTT
-371 SAETPLPPPLPPKR
+371 ETPPPPPLPPKR
-385 RTRTHQLLD
+385 KIRTQQLLD
-394 GSDALL
+394 ESEGPLVT
-400 GSSLDRVSLRSR
+400 SLDRVSLRSR
-412 SPEDCSSLLSASAGS
+412 SPEDSSSLLSASAGS
-427 LDSALNHSRDE
+427 VDSALNHSRDE

-443 IMGPN
+443 IMGAN

-454 SMDLSLM
+454 SMDLSLK
-461 ATIQGMQMNGS
+461 ATIQGMQINGS
-472 SSCGCWD
+472 SNCCCWD
-479 TSDSSLPST
+479 GTDSSVPNA
-488 MLLGQQTPQE
+488 MLMGQQSPQD
-498 MLAPLA
+498 LHNSFI

-515 QTQESGFVSM
+515 QTEESGFSSM
-525 HSQRSSSQSY
+525 HSQRSSQSY
-535 TAASSATSK
+535 TVSSVTSK

-549 SSVSYNAQ
+549 SSISYN
-557 TFSSQQQSFSQ
+557 SQQQLISH
-568 QKLSMDSNGS
+568 QKLSSESNGS
-578 VFSQRM
+578 IFTQRSVT
-584 IKSSKSTLST
+584 SSKSST
-594 TNLMGT
+594 I
-600 SSDSGLIEKLVNE
+600 SSLNASGNGDSIVFEKLE
-613 FEMQPSMLD
+613 FD
-622 IANGGPP
+622 AADTNGIPP

-634 RSKRRRE
+634 RSKKRRE
-641 RQPSQYD
+641 RHPSQYD

-662 FSSSDSTDGS
+662 TSNGDSIDAN
-672 KPPPLPLKKRHMF
+672 KPPPLPVKKRHI
-685 HSVAYSVMAYMEMFG
+685 MAYMEMFG
-700 NCSHSNN
+700 SCSQRNN
-707 DFISGLGMRHSVADY
+707 DFISDLGARHSMAAY
-722 NSMQAEWQ
+722 NSMQADWQ
-730 QHEIALTTTQSCSF
+730 HDQRSLSTTQSYSF
-744 MAHTMTS
+744 MNIMNYSHMDLS
-751 LHDSSSISITM
+751 D
-762 KPPTREGVSN
+762 TRN
-772 DSSLPPALPPKR
+772 SSLPPALPPKSR
-784 SRFVKSNNVTSPSP
+784 SLRVNATPPSKSP
-798 AAPEASVAPSPP
+798 
-810 RLSPSPPLVVVAT
+810 LSEQS
-823 TAARTSPSST
+823 
-833 MQMHL
+833 
-838 KSQMQQV
+838 
-845 PISSTGSL
+845 ISSQ
-853 LGSATNIKSEGVT
+853 
-866 SIAEK
+866 SINLPPFE
-871 KELGAQFIPMIPVT
+871 
-885 STGSTPTVITGSY
+885 
-898 GDTHSIASARV
+898 
-909 SSPATPVKTTRETA
+909 SSTPVKIDEPVSLNETLEISASTPIKLSNNAVMDVLIPPSRTPTSTTISS
-923 MCAAS
+923 MS
-928 DTSRSERSALSSL
+928 DRKKDID
-941 PVEESTLELR
+941 ESNLELR
-951 DIDQDESILDEL
+951 DIELEDGILDEL
-963 DISKYLVL
+963 DISKYLVF

-979 DIRGGHPDALLIH
+979 DIRGGHPDALLVH
-992 ATKANKHDF
+992 ATKANKHDEKESDF

-1012 TFMSP
+1012 TFMQP
-1017 LELIRKL
+1017 LELIQKL

-1029 RFSCVPDVV
+1029 RFACSPDVV

-1054 SDLTMSDLDDVLL
+1054 SDLTISDLDNVLM
-1067 QTLMG
+1067 QTLTE
-1072 FVQQLVCSGDLTMAK
+1072 FVRQLVCNGDLTMAK

-1094 EKHSMKQH
+1094 EKYDAKQL

-1112 SVSTK
+1112 SVTTK
-1117 QASLLDFKSEQIAE
+1117 QASLLDFKSEYIAE

-1144 EIPEVLIWA
+1144 EIPEVLVWA

-1197 VVKFIK
+1197 VMKFIK

-1283 HIGNNDLLMDGT
+1283 HIGNNDLLQDGT

-1307 VENMKRFKKGTYSFK
+1307 VENMKRFKKSTYSFK
-1322 KHERI
+1322 KNDRI

-1353 GGKKNQTQN
+1353 VGKRAQSQN

>member
-1 MPQYDDSFLDSPLFR
+1 MPQYDDSFLDSPIFR
-16 RRVKSYSVRKES
+16 RRTRSYAVQKGFVPKSKSFI
-28 ASRPQGSKVTAT
+28 TAT
-40 PLLLAVTNLRSL
+40 PLLLAVTNHAKTLSGSISTCSL
-52 VASPSG
+52 K
-58 CRSEEVEERSG
+58 EVEERSS

-89 EKLSQMRSPGAAGGN
+89 EKLSHMRSPGSGSGGGGSGAA
-104 AAVAGGLPPGLG
+104 
-116 EGSAVGA
+116 
-123 GVGMNVTRGPGSA
+123 T
-136 VGVRAASPSS
+136 RAASPSS
-146 PRTPRDKNPSSADSP
+146 PRTPRDKSAPGCTDGATTL

-195 PGNGTIVLDTITT
+195 PGNGTIVLDTVTT

-256 DTENVTHVIGLV
+256 DTENVTHIIGLV
-268 EDAVKNLVSL
+268 EEAVKNLVAL
-278 AHEKI
+278 ANEKI
-283 SNRQKPAAVVS
+283 ANRQKPVVATAS
-294 NNSRISGY
+294 NRTSSY
-302 GPELTPQRNSLPDIP
+302 GSEMTPQRNSLPDIP

-322 RQILEQTATSNSL
+322 RQILEQTAATTSL
-335 VRSSHSSESILGRD
+335 VRSSHSSESILRD
-349 SSPPPKPPLPDRANV
+349 SSPPPKPPLPERTNMC
-364 YLSEETS
+364 LSEENS
-371 SAETPLPPPLPPKR
+371 SSGTPPPLPPKR
-385 RTRTHQLLD
+385 RTRGQQLLD
-394 GSDALL
+394 ESEGFLA
-400 GSSLDRVSLRSR
+400 SSLDGVSLRSR
-412 SPEDCSSLLSASAGS
+412 SPEDSSSLLSASAGS

-461 ATIQGMQMNGS
+461 ATIQG
-472 SSCGCWD
+472 
-479 TSDSSLPST
+479 
-488 MLLGQQTPQE
+488 
-498 MLAPLA
+498 
-504 GIEGKMERLST
+504 IEGKMERLST

-535 TAASSATSK
+535 TTSSITSK

-549 SSVSYNAQ
+549 SSISYNSQ
-557 TFSSQQQSFSQ
+557 TFNSQQSFSQ
-568 QKLSMDSNGS
+568 TKLSSDNNGS
-578 VFSQRM
+578 IFTQKTMTST
-584 IKSSKSTLST
+584 KSTVST
-594 TNLMGT
+594 TNISGT
-600 SSDSGLIEKLVNE
+600 GDPAVLEKLVNE
-613 FEMQPSMLD
+613 MESISASD
-622 IANGGPP
+622 ANGVPP

-634 RSKRRRE
+634 RSKRRKE

-662 FSSSDSTDGS
+662 TNNGDNTDTS

-685 HSVAYSVMAYMEMFG
+685 QSVAYSVMAYMEMFG

-707 DFISGLGMRHSVADY
+707 DFISGLGTRHSVAAY

-730 QHEIALTTTQSCSF
+730 QHEMALTTTQSCSF
-744 MAHTMTS
+744 MAHTITT
-751 LHDSSSISITM
+751 LHDNSNTSITM
-762 KPPTREGVSN
+762 APSVAEVTN
-772 DSSLPPALPPKR
+772 NSSLPPALPPKR
-784 SRFVKSNNVTSPSP
+784 SRSIKSNATPPPISPKPTISMQSIHTIEPIVTSTPMKVEESGCI
-798 AAPEASVAPSPP
+798 
-810 RLSPSPPLVVVAT
+810 
-823 TAARTSPSST
+823 
-833 MQMHL
+833 HD
-838 KSQMQQV
+838 
-845 PISSTGSL
+845 
-853 LGSATNIKSEGVT
+853 
-866 SIAEK
+866 K
-871 KELGAQFIPMIPVT
+871 KELSPL
-885 STGSTPTVITGSY
+885 
-898 GDTHSIASARV
+898 
-909 SSPATPVKTTRETA
+909 SPAKLNNVALDTILPSSRP
-923 MCAAS
+923 AS
-928 DTSRSERSALSSL
+928 NALSSISVDDNNL
-941 PVEESTLELR
+941 DLR
-951 DIDQDESILDEL
+951 DVDQDDTILDEL
-963 DISKYLVL
+963 DISKYLVF
-971 KKPEEEGP
+971 KKPDEEGP

-992 ATKANKHDF
+992 ATKANKHDEKESDF

-1012 TFMSP
+1012 TFMQP
-1017 LELIRKL
+1017 LELIQKL
-1024 HRRHQ
+1024 HKRHQ
-1029 RFSCVPDVV
+1029 RFSCSADVI

-1054 SDLTMSDLDDVLL
+1054 SDLTMSDLDDTLL
-1067 QTLMG
+1067 QTLME

-1094 EKHSMKQH
+1094 EKHAAKQL
-1102 QAAQP
+1102 QSTQP

-1112 SVSTK
+1112 SVTTK

-1283 HIGNNDLLMDGT
+1283 HIGNNDLLPDGT

-1353 GGKKNQTQN
+1353 GGKKTQSQN

>member
-1 MPQYDDSFLDSPLFR
+1 MPQYDESFLDSPIFR
-16 RRVKSYSVRKES
+16 RRTRSYAVQKEFVPKSRSFI
-28 ASRPQGSKVTAT
+28 TAT
-40 PLLLAVTNLRSL
+40 PLLLAVTNHARTLSGSISTCSL
-52 VASPSG
+52 K
-58 CRSEEVEERSG
+58 EVEERSG

-89 EKLSQMRSPGAAGGN
+89 EKLSQMRSPGSGSGGGGSGAA
-104 AAVAGGLPPGLG
+104 
-116 EGSAVGA
+116 
-123 GVGMNVTRGPGSA
+123 T
-136 VGVRAASPSS
+136 RAASPSS
-146 PRTPRDKNPSSADSP
+146 PRTPRDKNAPVCTTDTATAAL
-161 DKNPLRDL
+161 DKNPIRDL

-179 LLHFRDVVS
+179 LLHFRDVVW

-195 PGNGTIVLDTITT
+195 PGNGTIVLDTVTT
-208 IHTVLKSYLLYENSS
+208 IQSVLKSYLLYENSS
-223 TLGSATNQVY
+223 ALGSATDLVY
-233 QALAQLLKLCDDV
+233 QTLAQLLQLCDEV
-246 LLHGDQSSAL
+246 LLQGDQSPAL
-256 DTENVTHVIGLV
+256 DTEHVTHVIRVV
-268 EDAVKNLVSL
+268 EEAVKNLVAL
-278 AHEKI
+278 ANEKI
-283 SNRQKPAAVVS
+283 ANRQKPAAVAA
-294 NNSRISGY
+294 NNRTSGY
-302 GPELTPQRNSLPDIP
+302 GSELTPQRNSLPDIP

-322 RQILEQTATSNSL
+322 RQILEQTAATTSL
-335 VRSSHSSESILGRD
+335 VRSSHSSESILRD
-349 SSPPPKPPLPDRANV
+349 SSPPPKPPLPERTNV
-364 YLSEETS
+364 CLSEENS
-371 SAETPLPPPLPPKR
+371 SSGTPPPLPPKR
-385 RTRTHQLLD
+385 RTRAQQLLEESE
-394 GSDALL
+394 GLL
-400 GSSLDRVSLRSR
+400 ASSLDRVSLRSR
-412 SPEDCSSLLSASAGS
+412 SPEDSSSLLSASAGS

-461 ATIQGMQMNGS
+461 ATIQGMQVNGTS
-472 SSCGCWD
+472 NCSCWD
-479 TSDSSLPST
+479 GSESSIPST

-498 MLAPLA
+498 MLNAFT
-504 GIEGKMERLST
+504 GIEGKLERLST
-515 QTQESGFVSM
+515 QTQESGVVSM

-535 TAASSATSK
+535 TASSIASK

-549 SSVSYNAQ
+549 SSISYNSQ
-557 TFSSQQQSFSQ
+557 TFNSQQQSFSHT
-568 QKLSMDSNGS
+568 KMSSDSNGS
-578 VFSQRM
+578 IFTQKTMS
-584 IKSSKSTLST
+584 SSKSTISA
-594 TNLMGT
+594 TNMTGNGDPAL
-600 SSDSGLIEKLVNE
+600 LEKLVNE
-613 FEMQPSMLD
+613 VESISMSD
-622 IANGGPP
+622 TNGVPP

-634 RSKRRRE
+634 RSKRRKE

-662 FSSSDSTDGS
+662 TSNGDSPDAS

-685 HSVAYSVMAYMEMFG
+685 QSVAYSVMAYMEMFG

-707 DFISGLGMRHSVADY
+707 DFISGLGTRHSVAAY

-730 QHEIALTTTQSCSF
+730 KHEMALTTTQSCSF
-744 MAHTMTS
+744 MAHTMAT
-751 LHDSSSISITM
+751 LHDNSNTSITM
-762 KPPTREGVSN
+762 TPPVAEITN
-772 DSSLPPALPPKR
+772 NSSLPPALPPKR
-784 SRFVKSNNVTSPSP
+784 SRSIKSNATPPPISPKPTVSMQSIHTIEPVVTSTPVKTEETVSTHEKKELAPSTPVKSNNITL
-798 AAPEASVAPSPP
+798 ETI
-810 RLSPSPPLVVVAT
+810 L
-823 TAARTSPSST
+823 PSSR
-833 MQMHL
+833 
-838 KSQMQQV
+838 
-845 PISSTGSL
+845 P
-853 LGSATNIKSEGVT
+853 
-866 SIAEK
+866 
-871 KELGAQFIPMIPVT
+871 
-885 STGSTPTVITGSY
+885 
-898 GDTHSIASARV
+898 ASN
-909 SSPATPVKTTRETA
+909 
-923 MCAAS
+923 
-928 DTSRSERSALSSL
+928 ALSSIS
-941 PVEESTLELR
+941 VDENTLELR
-951 DIDQDESILDEL
+951 DVDQDKYSSSILEEL
-963 DISKYLVL
+963 DVTKYLVF
-971 KKPEEEGP
+971 KKPDEEGP

-992 ATKANKHDF
+992 ATKANKHDEKESDF

-1012 TFMSP
+1012 TFMQP
-1017 LELIRKL
+1017 LELIQKL
-1024 HRRHQ
+1024 HKRHQ
-1029 RFSCVPDVV
+1029 SFSRSADVAE
-1038 KQRAAREAFS
+1038 QRTAREAFA

-1054 SDLTMSDLDDVLL
+1054 SDLTISDLDDTLL
-1067 QTLMG
+1067 QTLMEY
-1072 FVQQLVCSGDLTMAK
+1072 VLQLVCNGDLTMAK

-1094 EKHSMKQH
+1094 EKHQAKQL
-1102 QAAQP
+1102 QSAQP

-1283 HIGNNDLLMDGT
+1283 HIGNSDLLPDGT

-1307 VENMKRFKKGTYSFK
+1307 VENMKRFKKGRYSFK

-1353 GGKKNQTQN
+1353 GGKKAQSQN

>member
-1 MPQYDDSFLDSPLFR
+1 MPQYDDSFLDSPIFR
-16 RRVKSYSVRKES
+16 RRTRSYTVQKRFLPKSQSFHI
-28 ASRPQGSKVTAT
+28 TTT
-40 PLLLAVTNLRSL
+40 PLLLAVTNHARTLSGSL
-52 VASPSG
+52 ST
-58 CRSEEVEERSG
+58 CNLKEVEERSS

-89 EKLSQMRSPGAAGGN
+89 EKLSHMRSPGSGSGG
-104 AAVAGGLPPGLG
+104 GGGG
-116 EGSAVGA
+116 GGGGSGT
-123 GVGMNVTRGPGSA
+123 GT
-136 VGVRAASPSS
+136 RAASPSS
-146 PRTPRDKNPSSADSP
+146 PRTPRDKSAPGNDP
-161 DKNPLRDL
+161 GNTLDKNPLRDL

-195 PGNGTIVLDTITT
+195 PGNGTIVLDTVTT
-208 IHTVLKSYLLYENSS
+208 IHNALKSYLLYENSS

-268 EDAVKNLVSL
+268 EEAVKNLVAL

-283 SNRQKPAAVVS
+283 ANKQKPASVANS
-294 NNSRISGY
+294 NRTSGY
-302 GPELTPQRNSLPDIP
+302 GSELTQRNSLPDIP

-322 RQILEQTATSNSL
+322 RQILEQTATNSSL
-335 VRSSHSSESILGRD
+335 VRSSHSSESILRD
-349 SSPPPKPPLPDRANV
+349 SSPPPKPPLPDRTNV
-364 YLSEETS
+364 CLSEENS
-371 SAETPLPPPLPPKR
+371 SSGTPPPLPPKR
-385 RTRTHQLLD
+385 RMRTQQLLD
-394 GSDALL
+394 ESESLL
-400 GSSLDRVSLRSR
+400 ASSLDRVSLRSR
-412 SPEDCSSLLSASAGS
+412 SPEDSSSLLSASAGS

-461 ATIQGMQMNGS
+461 ATIQGMQVNGTS
-472 SSCGCWD
+472 NCNCWD
-479 TSDSSLPST
+479 GSEPSIPST

-498 MLAPLA
+498 MLSPFT

-535 TAASSATSK
+535 TTASK

-549 SSVSYNAQ
+549 SSISYNSQSFSAQ
-557 TFSSQQQSFSQ
+557 QQQSFSQ
-568 QKLSMDSNGS
+568 TKLSSDSNGS
-578 VFSQRM
+578 IFTQKTM
-584 IKSSKSTLST
+584 TSSKSTIST
-594 TNLMGT
+594 TNV
-600 SSDSGLIEKLVNE
+600 SGNGDPALLEKLVNE
-613 FEMQPSMLD
+613 MESTATSD
-622 IANGGPP
+622 SNGAPP

-634 RSKRRRE
+634 RSKRRKE

-662 FSSSDSTDGS
+662 TSNGDSPDAN

-685 HSVAYSVMAYMEMFG
+685 QSVAYSVMAYMEMFG

-707 DFISGLGMRHSVADY
+707 DFISGLGTRHSVAAY

-730 QHEIALTTTQSCSF
+730 QHEMSLTTTQSCSF
-744 MAHTMTS
+744 VTHTVTA
-751 LHDSSSISITM
+751 LHDSSSLSVTTTPSSIET
-762 KPPTREGVSN
+762 TN
-772 DSSLPPALPPKR
+772 NSSLPPALPPKR
-784 SRFVKSNNVTSPSP
+784 SRSIKSNAT
-798 AAPEASVAPSPP
+798 PP
-810 RLSPSPPLVVVAT
+810 
-823 TAARTSPSST
+823 
-833 MQMHL
+833 
-838 KSQMQQV
+838 
-845 PISSTGSL
+845 PISPKPTISMQSIHNLDSL
-853 LGSATNIKSEGVT
+853 
-866 SIAEK
+866 
-871 KELGAQFIPMIPVT
+871 VT
-885 STGSTPTVITGSY
+885 STPLKSEESTYTHEKKDITPS
-898 GDTHSIASARV
+898 
-909 SSPATPVKTTRETA
+909 TPVKLVNINNNNVIMDTVLPSSRP
-923 MCAAS
+923 AS
-928 DTSRSERSALSSL
+928 NALSSIS
-941 PVEESTLELR
+941 VDENTLELR
-951 DIDQDESILDEL
+951 DIDQDDSILDEL
-963 DISKYLVL
+963 DINKYLVL
-971 KKPEEEGP
+971 KKPDEEGP

-1012 TFMSP
+1012 TFMQP

-1029 RFSCVPDVV
+1029 RFSCSPDVI

-1054 SDLTMSDLDDVLL
+1054 SDLTISDLDDVLL
-1067 QTLMG
+1067 QTLME

-1094 EKHSMKQH
+1094 EKHTNKQL

-1112 SVSTK
+1112 SVTTK

-1283 HIGNNDLLMDGT
+1283 HIGNNDLLPDGT

-1307 VENMKRFKKGTYSFK
+1307 VENMKRFKKGMYSFK

-1353 GGKKNQTQN
+1353 GGKKAHSQN

>member
-1 MPQYDDSFLDSPLFR
+1 MPQYDESFLDSPIFR
-16 RRVKSYSVRKES
+16 RRARSYCVQKQSVRKS
-28 ASRPQGSKVTAT
+28 RSSFQLTAS
-40 PLLLAVTNLRSL
+40 PLLLAVTSPTRRIKASASICNLQ
-52 VASPSG
+52 G
-58 CRSEEVEERSG
+58 IGTEVEERPA

-89 EKLSQMRSPGAAGGN
+89 EKLSQMRSPGGTAGGGGGGGGSAAG
-104 AAVAGGLPPGLG
+104 
-116 EGSAVGA
+116 
-123 GVGMNVTRGPGSA
+123 T
-136 VGVRAASPSS
+136 RAASPSS
-146 PRTPRDKNPSSADSP
+146 PRGAPSVTIDGQQQQTN

-169 HIHVRQVQLA
+169 HVHVRQVQLA

-188 KKKLEML
+188 KNKLEML
-195 PGNGTIVLDTITT
+195 PGNGTVVLDTVTT
-208 IHTVLKSYLLYENSS
+208 IHTLLKSYLLYENSS

-256 DTENVTHVIGLV
+256 DTANVTHVIGLV
-268 EDAVKNLVSL
+268 EDAVKNLVEL
-278 AHEKI
+278 AQEKI
-283 SNRQKPAAVVS
+283 SNKQKPALQTSS
-294 NNSRISGY
+294 NRTSGY
-302 GPELTPQRNSLPDIP
+302 SSELTPQRNSLPDIP

-322 RQILEQTATSNSL
+322 RQILEQTAASSAL
-335 VRSSHSSESILGRD
+335 VRSSHSSESILRD
-349 SSPPPKPPLPDRANV
+349 SSPPPKPPLPDRT
-364 YLSEETS
+364 LCRSEDNNS
-371 SAETPLPPPLPPKR
+371 SAGMTPPPLPPKR
-385 RTRTHQLLD
+385 RIRTQQLHLED
-394 GSDALL
+394 RDATDASILV
-400 GSSLDRVSLRSR
+400 SSLDRVSLRSR
-412 SPEDCSSLLSASAGS
+412 SPEDSSSLLSASAGS

-448 DESLND
+448 DESFSD

-461 ATIQGMQMNGS
+461 ATIQGMQVNGS
-472 SSCGCWD
+472 SHCGCWD
-479 TSDSSLPST
+479 GSETSLPST
-488 MLLGQQTPQE
+488 MLLGQQTSQE
-498 MLAPLA
+498 MLGQFT
-504 GIEGKMERLST
+504 GIEAKMERLST

-535 TAASSATSK
+535 TSTAAATTNLVSK

-549 SSVSYNAQ
+549 SSLSYN
-557 TFSSQQQSFSQ
+557 SQSVQSFTQ
-568 QKLSMDSNGS
+568 HQRLSAGETTTTSNGS
-578 VFSQRM
+578 VVSH
-584 IKSSKSTLST
+584 KT
-594 TNLMGT
+594 TSMT
-600 SSDSGLIEKLVNE
+600 SSRSVHSASNIGADPSFMEKLVYEIEALAN
-613 FEMQPSMLD
+613 SD
-622 IANGGPP
+622 ANGIPP

-634 RSKRRRE
+634 RSKRRKE
-641 RQPSQYD
+641 RLPSQYD

-662 FSSSDSTDGS
+662 TASNGNSPIDNSR
-672 KPPPLPLKKRHMF
+672 PPPLPMKKRHMF
-685 HSVAYSVMAYMEMFG
+685 QSVAYSVMAYMEMFG

-707 DFISGLGMRHSVADY
+707 DFIPGIGTRHSVAAY

-730 QHEIALTTTQSCSF
+730 QHEMALTTTQSCSF
-744 MAHTMTS
+744 MTHTMTS
-751 LHDSSSISITM
+751 LHDNSSHTFSM
-762 KPPTREGVSN
+762 APTIREIAN

-784 SRFVKSNNVTSPSP
+784 SRSVKPNATPPPISPKP
-798 AAPEASVAPSPP
+798 
-810 RLSPSPPLVVVAT
+810 AT
-823 TAARTSPSST
+823 TTATS
-833 MQMHL
+833 MQNMH
-838 KSQMQQV
+838 
-845 PISSTGSL
+845 IGS
-853 LGSATNIKSEGVT
+853 GNHESIIATS
-866 SIAEK
+866 
-871 KELGAQFIPMIPVT
+871 
-885 STGSTPTVITGSY
+885 
-898 GDTHSIASARV
+898 
-909 SSPATPVKTTRETA
+909 TPVKAPR
-923 MCAAS
+923 
-928 DTSRSERSALSSL
+928 
-941 PVEESTLELR
+941 ESTESLISAHTPIVIDKKEIGPANSVTLNNNLNLQSSPRPASKAPSSISIDDNSMELR
-951 DIDQDESILDEL
+951 DVDQDESMLDEL
-963 DISKYLVL
+963 EINKYLVF
-971 KKPEEEGP
+971 KKPEEDGP

-1017 LELIRKL
+1017 LELIKKL

-1029 RFSCVPDVV
+1029 RFSCSPDVV

-1054 SDLTMSDLDDVLL
+1054 SDLTISDLDDNLL
-1067 QTLMG
+1067 QTLME

-1094 EKHSMKQH
+1094 EKHACKQ
-1102 QAAQP
+1102 QQTVQP

-1131 QMTLLDADLFMKI
+1131 QMTLLDAELFMKI
-1144 EIPEVLIWA
+1144 EIPEVLVWA

-1176 WARSRILEHRLENE
+1176 WARSRILEHRMENE

-1283 HIGNNDLLMDGT
+1283 HIGNSDLLPDGS

-1322 KHERI
+1322 KNERI

-1353 GGKKNQTQN
+1353 GGKKPQPQN

>member
-1 MPQYDDSFLDSPLFR
+1 
-16 RRVKSYSVRKES
+16 
-28 ASRPQGSKVTAT
+28 
-40 PLLLAVTNLRSL
+40 
-52 VASPSG
+52 
-58 CRSEEVEERSG
+58 
-69 GKARGGKLA
+69 
-78 RRARSFKEDFL
+78 
-89 EKLSQMRSPGAAGGN
+89 MRSPGSGSGGGGSGAA
-104 AAVAGGLPPGLG
+104 
-116 EGSAVGA
+116 
-123 GVGMNVTRGPGSA
+123 T
-136 VGVRAASPSS
+136 RAASPSS
-146 PRTPRDKNPSSADSP
+146 PRTPRDKSAPGCTDAATTL

-195 PGNGTIVLDTITT
+195 PGNGTIVLDTVTT

-256 DTENVTHVIGLV
+256 DTENVTHIIGLV
-268 EDAVKNLVSL
+268 EEAVKNLVAL
-278 AHEKI
+278 ANEKI
-283 SNRQKPAAVVS
+283 ANRQKPAAAVTNS
-294 NNSRISGY
+294 NR
-302 GPELTPQRNSLPDIP
+302 T
-317 LTPRE
+317 
-322 RQILEQTATSNSL
+322 
-335 VRSSHSSESILGRD
+335 
-349 SSPPPKPPLPDRANV
+349 NV
-364 YLSEETS
+364 CLSEENS
-371 SAETPLPPPLPPKR
+371 SSGTPPPLPPKR
-385 RTRTHQLLD
+385 RTRAQQLLD
-394 GSDALL
+394 ESEGLL
-400 GSSLDRVSLRSR
+400 ASSLDGVSLRSR
-412 SPEDCSSLLSASAGS
+412 SPEDSSSLLSASAGS

-461 ATIQGMQMNGS
+461 ATIQGMQVNDS
-472 SSCGCWD
+472 SNCSCWD
-479 TSDSSLPST
+479 GSETNIPST

-498 MLAPLA
+498 MLNPFT

-535 TAASSATSK
+535 TTSSMTSK

-549 SSVSYNAQ
+549 SSISYNSQ
-557 TFSSQQQSFSQ
+557 TFNSQQSFSQ
-568 QKLSMDSNGS
+568 TKLSSDSNGS
-578 VFSQRM
+578 IFTQKTM
-584 IKSSKSTLST
+584 TSSKSTVSAS
-594 TNLMGT
+594 NMSGT
-600 SSDSGLIEKLVNE
+600 GDSAALEKLEVESISSSD
-613 FEMQPSMLD
+613 
-622 IANGGPP
+622 ANGVPP

-634 RSKRRRE
+634 RSKRRKE

-662 FSSSDSTDGS
+662 TNNGDSSDAS

-685 HSVAYSVMAYMEMFG
+685 QSVAYSVMAYMEMFG

-707 DFISGLGMRHSVADY
+707 DFISGLGTRHSMAAY

-730 QHEIALTTTQSCSF
+730 QHEMALTTTQSCSF
-744 MAHTMTS
+744 MAHTITT
-751 LHDSSSISITM
+751 LHDSSNTFITM
-762 KPPTREGVSN
+762 TPSVTEVAN
-772 DSSLPPALPPKR
+772 NSSLPPALPPKR
-784 SRFVKSNNVTSPSP
+784 SRSIKSNVT
-798 AAPEASVAPSPP
+798 PP
-810 RLSPSPPLVVVAT
+810 
-823 TAARTSPSST
+823 
-833 MQMHL
+833 
-838 KSQMQQV
+838 
-845 PISSTGSL
+845 PISP
-853 LGSATNIKSEGVT
+853 KPT
-866 SIAEK
+866 SSMQSIHT
-871 KELGAQFIPMIPVT
+871 IDPIVT
-885 STGSTPTVITGSY
+885 STPVKVEESSCIHDKRELTPS
-898 GDTHSIASARV
+898 
-909 SSPATPVKTTRETA
+909 TPVKLNNVALDTILPSSRP
-923 MCAAS
+923 AS
-928 DTSRSERSALSSL
+928 NALSSI
-941 PVEESTLELR
+941 SIDDNTLELR
-951 DIDQDESILDEL
+951 DVDQDDSILDEL
-963 DISKYLVL
+963 DIGKYLVF
-971 KKPEEEGP
+971 KKSDEEGP

-1012 TFMSP
+1012 TFMQP
-1017 LELIRKL
+1017 LELIQKL
-1024 HRRHQ
+1024 HKRHQ
-1029 RFSCVPDVV
+1029 RFSCSADVI

-1054 SDLTMSDLDDVLL
+1054 SDLTMSDLDDTLL
-1067 QTLMG
+1067 QTLME

-1094 EKHSMKQH
+1094 EKHAAKQL
-1102 QAAQP
+1102 QSTQP

-1112 SVSTK
+1112 SVTTK

-1283 HIGNNDLLMDGT
+1283 HIGNSDLLPDGT

-1353 GGKKNQTQN
+1353 GGKKTQLQN

>member
-1 MPQYDDSFLDSPLFR
+1 MPQYDDSFLDSPRFR
-16 RRVKSYSVRKES
+16 RRTRSYTVQKQFLPKSKSFHI
-28 ASRPQGSKVTAT
+28 TTT
-40 PLLLAVTNLRSL
+40 PLLLAVTNHARTLSGSL
-52 VASPSG
+52 ST
-58 CRSEEVEERSG
+58 CNLKEVEERFS

-89 EKLSQMRSPGAAGGN
+89 EKLSHMRSPGSGSGG
-104 AAVAGGLPPGLG
+104 GGGG
-116 EGSAVGA
+116 GSAA
-123 GVGMNVTRGPGSA
+123 AT
-136 VGVRAASPSS
+136 RAASPSS
-146 PRTPRDKNPSSADSP
+146 PRTPRDKNTAGPNDSGTAL

-195 PGNGTIVLDTITT
+195 PGNGTIVLDTVTT
-208 IHTVLKSYLLYENSS
+208 IHNALKSYLLYDNSS

-268 EDAVKNLVSL
+268 EEAVKNLVAL

-283 SNRQKPAAVVS
+283 ANKQKPPTAT
-294 NNSRISGY
+294 NNNRTSGY
-302 GPELTPQRNSLPDIP
+302 GSEITQRNSLPDIP

-322 RQILEQTATSNSL
+322 RQILEQTAASSSL
-335 VRSSHSSESILGRD
+335 VRSSHSSESILRD
-349 SSPPPKPPLPDRANV
+349 SSPPPKPPLPDRTNV
-364 YLSEETS
+364 CLSEENS
-371 SAETPLPPPLPPKR
+371 SSGTPPPLPPKR
-385 RTRTHQLLD
+385 RTRAQQLHD
-394 GSDALL
+394 ESEGLL
-400 GSSLDRVSLRSR
+400 TSSLDRVSLRSR
-412 SPEDCSSLLSASAGS
+412 SPEDSSSLLSASAGS

-461 ATIQGMQMNGS
+461 ATIQG
-472 SSCGCWD
+472 
-479 TSDSSLPST
+479 
-488 MLLGQQTPQE
+488 
-498 MLAPLA
+498 
-504 GIEGKMERLST
+504 IEGKMERLST

-535 TAASSATSK
+535 TASSMTSK

-549 SSVSYNAQ
+549 SSISYNSQ
-557 TFSSQQQSFSQ
+557 SFSAQQQSFSQ
-568 QKLSMDSNGS
+568 TKLSSDSNGS
-578 VFSQRM
+578 IFTQKTMS
-584 IKSSKSTLST
+584 SSKSTTST
-594 TNLMGT
+594 TNV
-600 SSDSGLIEKLVNE
+600 SGNGDPASLEKLVNE
-613 FEMQPSMLD
+613 IESVVPSD
-622 IANGGPP
+622 ANGTPP

-634 RSKRRRE
+634 RSKRRKE

-648 NVPENEHLSTCSLH
+648 NVPENEHLSTCTLH
-662 FSSSDSTDGS
+662 TSNGDSTDAN

-685 HSVAYSVMAYMEMFG
+685 QSVAYSVMAYMEMFG

-707 DFISGLGMRHSVADY
+707 DFISGLGTRHSVAAY

-730 QHEIALTTTQSCSF
+730 QHEMSLTTTQSCSF
-744 MAHTMTS
+744 MTHTVTA
-751 LHDSSSISITM
+751 LHDSSSLSVTTT
-762 KPPTREGVSN
+762 PSSVETTN
-772 DSSLPPALPPKR
+772 HSSLPPALPPKR
-784 SRFVKSNNVTSPSP
+784 SRSIKSNIT
-798 AAPEASVAPSPP
+798 PP
-810 RLSPSPPLVVVAT
+810 
-823 TAARTSPSST
+823 
-833 MQMHL
+833 
-838 KSQMQQV
+838 
-845 PISSTGSL
+845 PISPKPTVSMQ
-853 LGSATNIKSEGVT
+853 
-866 SIAEK
+866 SIHNSDS
-871 KELGAQFIPMIPVT
+871 IVT
-885 STGSTPTVITGSY
+885 STPLKTEEPVYVQDKKDVTPS
-898 GDTHSIASARV
+898 
-909 SSPATPVKTTRETA
+909 TPVKLVNINNNVIMDTVLPSSRP
-923 MCAAS
+923 AS
-928 DTSRSERSALSSL
+928 NALSSIS
-941 PVEESTLELR
+941 VDENTLELR
-951 DIDQDESILDEL
+951 DIDQDDSILDEL
-963 DISKYLVL
+963 DISKYLVF
-971 KKPEEEGP
+971 KKPDEDGP
-979 DIRGGHPDALLIH
+979 DVRGGHPDALLIH
-992 ATKANKHDF
+992 ATKANKHDEKESDF

-1012 TFMSP
+1012 TFIQP

-1024 HRRHQ
+1024 HKRHQ
-1029 RFSCVPDVV
+1029 RFSCSPDVV

-1054 SDLTMSDLDDVLL
+1054 SDLTISDLDDILL
-1067 QTLMG
+1067 QTLME

-1094 EKHSMKQH
+1094 EKHTMKQL

-1112 SVSTK
+1112 SVTTK

-1283 HIGNNDLLMDGT
+1283 HIGNSDLLPDGT

-1327 ITFFNN
+1327 MTFFNN

-1353 GGKKNQTQN
+1353 GGKKAQPQN

>member
-1 MPQYDDSFLDSPLFR
+1 MPQYDDSFLDSPIFR
-16 RRVKSYSVRKES
+16 RRTRSYTVQKQFLPKSKSFH
-28 ASRPQGSKVTAT
+28 VTAT
-40 PLLLAVTNLRSL
+40 PLLLAVTNHARTLSGSL
-52 VASPSG
+52 ST
-58 CRSEEVEERSG
+58 CNLKEVEERFG

-89 EKLSQMRSPGAAGGN
+89 EKLSHMRSPGSGSGGGGGGGSGAA
-104 AAVAGGLPPGLG
+104 
-116 EGSAVGA
+116 
-123 GVGMNVTRGPGSA
+123 T
-136 VGVRAASPSS
+136 RAASPSS
-146 PRTPRDKNPSSADSP
+146 PRTPRDKNALGSNDSGTL

-195 PGNGTIVLDTITT
+195 PGNGTIVLDTVTT
-208 IHTVLKSYLLYENSS
+208 IHNALKSYLLYENSS

-268 EDAVKNLVSL
+268 EEAVKNLVAL

-283 SNRQKPAAVVS
+283 ANKQKPPSATN
-294 NNSRISGY
+294 NNSSSG
-302 GPELTPQRNSLPDIP
+302 T
-317 LTPRE
+317 
-322 RQILEQTATSNSL
+322 
-335 VRSSHSSESILGRD
+335 
-349 SSPPPKPPLPDRANV
+349 
-364 YLSEETS
+364 
-371 SAETPLPPPLPPKR
+371 PPPLPPKR
-385 RTRTHQLLD
+385 RTRTQQLHD
-394 GSDALL
+394 ESEGLL
-400 GSSLDRVSLRSR
+400 ASSLDRVSLRSR
-412 SPEDCSSLLSASAGS
+412 SPEDSSSLLSASAGS

-461 ATIQGMQMNGS
+461 ATIQGMQVNGTS
-472 SSCGCWD
+472 NCNCWD
-479 TSDSSLPST
+479 GSETNIPST

-498 MLAPLA
+498 MLNPLT

-535 TAASSATSK
+535 TTASK

-549 SSVSYNAQ
+549 SSISYNSQ
-557 TFSSQQQSFSQ
+557 SFSAQQQSFSQ
-568 QKLSMDSNGS
+568 TKLSSDSNGS
-578 VFSQRM
+578 IFTQKTM
-584 IKSSKSTLST
+584 TNSKSTTST
-594 TNLMGT
+594 TNV
-600 SSDSGLIEKLVNE
+600 SGNGDPALLEKLVNE
-613 FEMQPSMLD
+613 MESIVPSD
-622 IANGGPP
+622 SNGAPP

-634 RSKRRRE
+634 RSKRRKE

-662 FSSSDSTDGS
+662 TSNGDSSDAN

-685 HSVAYSVMAYMEMFG
+685 QSVAYSVMAYMEMFG

-707 DFISGLGMRHSVADY
+707 DFISGLGTRHSVAAY

-730 QHEIALTTTQSCSF
+730 QHEMSLTTAQSCSF
-744 MAHTMTS
+744 MTHTVTT
-751 LHDSSSISITM
+751 LHDSSSLSTTATT
-762 KPPTREGVSN
+762 PSSVETTN
-772 DSSLPPALPPKR
+772 NSSLPPALPPKR
-784 SRFVKSNNVTSPSP
+784 SRSIKSNLT
-798 AAPEASVAPSPP
+798 PP
-810 RLSPSPPLVVVAT
+810 
-823 TAARTSPSST
+823 
-833 MQMHL
+833 
-838 KSQMQQV
+838 
-845 PISSTGSL
+845 PISPKPTISMQS
-853 LGSATNIKSEGVT
+853 IHKSDP
-866 SIAEK
+866 I
-871 KELGAQFIPMIPVT
+871 VT
-885 STGSTPTVITGSY
+885 STPLKTEEPAYAHEKKDVTPS
-898 GDTHSIASARV
+898 
-909 SSPATPVKTTRETA
+909 TPVKLVNINNNNVIMDTVLPSSRP
-923 MCAAS
+923 AS
-928 DTSRSERSALSSL
+928 NALSSIS
-941 PVEESTLELR
+941 VDENTLELR
-951 DIDQDESILDEL
+951 DIDQDDSILDEL
-963 DISKYLVL
+963 DISKYLVF
-971 KKPEEEGP
+971 KKSDEEGP

-992 ATKANKHDF
+992 ATKANKHDEKESDF

-1012 TFMSP
+1012 TFIQP

-1029 RFSCVPDVV
+1029 RFSCSPDVV

-1054 SDLTMSDLDDVLL
+1054 SDLTISDLDDILL
-1067 QTLMG
+1067 QTLME
-1072 FVQQLVCSGDLTMAK
+1072 FAQQLVCSGDLTMAK

-1094 EKHSMKQH
+1094 EKHTMKQL

-1112 SVSTK
+1112 SVTTK

-1283 HIGNNDLLMDGT
+1283 HIGNSDLLPDGT

-1327 ITFFNN
+1327 MTFFNN

-1353 GGKKNQTQN
+1353 GGKKAQSQN

>member
-1 MPQYDDSFLDSPLFR
+1 MPQYDDSFLDSPIFR
-16 RRVKSYSVRKES
+16 RRTRSYTVQKPFLPKSKSFH
-28 ASRPQGSKVTAT
+28 VTAT
-40 PLLLAVTNLRSL
+40 PLLLAVTNHARTLSGSL
-52 VASPSG
+52 ST
-58 CRSEEVEERSG
+58 CNLKEVEERSG

-89 EKLSQMRSPGAAGGN
+89 EKLSHMRSPGSGSGGGGGGGGGGGSGAA
-104 AAVAGGLPPGLG
+104 
-116 EGSAVGA
+116 
-123 GVGMNVTRGPGSA
+123 T
-136 VGVRAASPSS
+136 RAASPSS
-146 PRTPRDKNPSSADSP
+146 PRTPRDKNASGCNDSGTTL

-208 IHTVLKSYLLYENSS
+208 IHNALKSYLLYENSS

-268 EDAVKNLVSL
+268 EEAVKNLVAL

-283 SNRQKPAAVVS
+283 ANKQKPTSVA
-294 NNSRISGY
+294 NNNRTSGY
-302 GPELTPQRNSLPDIP
+302 GSELTQRNSLPDIP

-322 RQILEQTATSNSL
+322 RQILEQTAASSSL
-335 VRSSHSSESILGRD
+335 VRSSHSSESILRD
-349 SSPPPKPPLPDRANV
+349 SSPPPKPPLPD
-364 YLSEETS
+364 S
-371 SAETPLPPPLPPKR
+371 SSGTPPPLPPKR
-385 RTRTHQLLD
+385 RTRTQQLLD
-394 GSDALL
+394 ESEGLL
-400 GSSLDRVSLRSR
+400 ASSLDRVSLRSR
-412 SPEDCSSLLSASAGS
+412 SPEDSSSLLSASAGS

-461 ATIQGMQMNGS
+461 ATIQGMQVNGNS
-472 SSCGCWD
+472 NCNCWD
-479 TSDSSLPST
+479 GSESSIPST

-498 MLAPLA
+498 MLS
-504 GIEGKMERLST
+504 GVEGKMERLST

-535 TAASSATSK
+535 TTGSSMTSK

-549 SSVSYNAQ
+549 SSVSYNSQ
-557 TFSSQQQSFSQ
+557 SFSSQQQSFSQ
-568 QKLSMDSNGS
+568 SKLSSDSNGS
-578 VFSQRM
+578 IFTQKTM
-584 IKSSKSTLST
+584 TSSKSTIST
-594 TNLMGT
+594 TNT
-600 SSDSGLIEKLVNE
+600 SGNGDPALLEKLVNE
-613 FEMQPSMLD
+613 MESTVASD
-622 IANGGPP
+622 TNGTNVPP

-634 RSKRRRE
+634 RSRRRKE

-648 NVPENEHLSTCSLH
+648 NVPENEHLSTCTLH
-662 FSSSDSTDGS
+662 TSNGDSPDTN

-685 HSVAYSVMAYMEMFG
+685 QSVAYSVMAYMEMFG

-707 DFISGLGMRHSVADY
+707 DFISGLGTRHSVAAY

-730 QHEIALTTTQSCSF
+730 QHEMSLTTTQSCSF
-744 MAHTMTS
+744 MAHTITA
-751 LHDSSSISITM
+751 LRDSSSLSTTTA
-762 KPPTREGVSN
+762 PTLVEVTN
-772 DSSLPPALPPKR
+772 NSSLPPALPPKR
-784 SRFVKSNNVTSPSP
+784 SRSIKSNAT
-798 AAPEASVAPSPP
+798 PP
-810 RLSPSPPLVVVAT
+810 
-823 TAARTSPSST
+823 
-833 MQMHL
+833 
-838 KSQMQQV
+838 
-845 PISSTGSL
+845 PISPKPTISMQ
-853 LGSATNIKSEGVT
+853 
-866 SIAEK
+866 SIHNSDP
-871 KELGAQFIPMIPVT
+871 LVT
-885 STGSTPTVITGSY
+885 STPAKPAEEPACTHEKKDVTPS
-898 GDTHSIASARV
+898 
-909 SSPATPVKTTRETA
+909 TPVKLNNNVIVDTVLPSSRP
-923 MCAAS
+923 AS
-928 DTSRSERSALSSL
+928 NALSSIS
-941 PVEESTLELR
+941 VDENTLELR
-951 DIDQDESILDEL
+951 DIDQDDSILDEL
-963 DISKYLVL
+963 DINKHLVL
-971 KKPEEEGP
+971 KKPDEEGP

-992 ATKANKHDF
+992 ATKANKHDEKESDF

-1012 TFMSP
+1012 TFIQP

-1029 RFSCVPDVV
+1029 RFSCSPDVV

-1054 SDLTMSDLDDVLL
+1054 SDLTISDLDDVLL
-1067 QTLMG
+1067 QTLME

-1094 EKHSMKQH
+1094 EKHTMKQL
-1102 QAAQP
+1102 QATQP

-1112 SVSTK
+1112 SVTTK

-1283 HIGNNDLLMDGT
+1283 HIGNSDLLPDGT

-1307 VENMKRFKKGTYSFK
+1307 VENMKRFKKGMYSFK

-1353 GGKKNQTQN
+1353 GGKKAQPQN

>member
-1 MPQYDDSFLDSPLFR
+1 MRIGNAVIVIHVLKRPLKMPQYDDSFLDSPIFR
-16 RRVKSYSVRKES
+16 RRTRSYAVQKEFVPKSRSFI
-28 ASRPQGSKVTAT
+28 TAT
-40 PLLLAVTNLRSL
+40 PLLLAVTNHARTLSGSISTCSL
-52 VASPSG
+52 K
-58 CRSEEVEERSG
+58 EIEERSG

-89 EKLSQMRSPGAAGGN
+89 EKLSHMRSPGSGSGGSGAA
-104 AAVAGGLPPGLG
+104 
-116 EGSAVGA
+116 
-123 GVGMNVTRGPGSA
+123 T
-136 VGVRAASPSS
+136 RAASPSS
-146 PRTPRDKNPSSADSP
+146 PRTPRDKSAPGCNDAATTL

-195 PGNGTIVLDTITT
+195 PGNGTIVLDTVTT
-208 IHTVLKSYLLYENSS
+208 IHTALKPYLLYENSS

-246 LLHGDQSSAL
+246 LLHGDQTSAL
-256 DTENVTHVIGLV
+256 DTENVTHIIGLV
-268 EDAVKNLVSL
+268 EEAVKNLVAL
-278 AHEKI
+278 ANEKI
-283 SNRQKPAAVVS
+283 ANRQKAATGTT
-294 NNSRISGY
+294 NNRPS
-302 GPELTPQRNSLPDIP
+302 
-317 LTPRE
+317 
-322 RQILEQTATSNSL
+322 
-335 VRSSHSSESILGRD
+335 VC
-349 SSPPPKPPLPDRANV
+349 
-364 YLSEETS
+364 LSEENS
-371 SAETPLPPPLPPKR
+371 SSGTPPPLPPKR
-385 RTRTHQLLD
+385 KTRAQQLLD
-394 GSDALL
+394 ESEGLL
-400 GSSLDRVSLRSR
+400 ASSLDGVSLRSR
-412 SPEDCSSLLSASAGS
+412 SPEDSSSLLSASAGS

-461 ATIQGMQMNGS
+461 ATIQGMQVNGS
-472 SSCGCWD
+472 SNCSYWD
-479 TSDSSLPST
+479 GSEPNIPTT

-498 MLAPLA
+498 MLNPFT

-535 TAASSATSK
+535 TTSSITSK

-549 SSVSYNAQ
+549 SSVSYNSQ
-557 TFSSQQQSFSQ
+557 TFNSQQSFAQ
-568 QKLSMDSNGS
+568 TKLSTDSNGS
-578 VFSQRM
+578 IFTQKTM
-584 IKSSKSTLST
+584 TSSKSTVST
-594 TNLMGT
+594 SISSSGDPAMLEKLDVESVS
-600 SSDSGLIEKLVNE
+600 SSD
-613 FEMQPSMLD
+613 
-622 IANGGPP
+622 ANGVPP

-634 RSKRRRE
+634 RSKRRKE

-662 FSSSDSTDGS
+662 TSNGDSPDAS

-685 HSVAYSVMAYMEMFG
+685 QSVAYSVMAYMEMFG
-700 NCSHSNN
+700 NCSRSNN
-707 DFISGLGMRHSVADY
+707 DFISGLGTRHSVAAY

-730 QHEIALTTTQSCSF
+730 QHEMALTTTQSYSF
-744 MAHTMTS
+744 MAHTVST
-751 LHDSSSISITM
+751 LHDNSNTSTTM
-762 KPPTREGVSN
+762 APTEIAN
-772 DSSLPPALPPKR
+772 NSSLPPALPPKR
-784 SRFVKSNNVTSPSP
+784 SRSIKSNVTPPPVSPKPTISMQNIH
-798 AAPEASVAPSPP
+798 
-810 RLSPSPPLVVVAT
+810 
-823 TAARTSPSST
+823 T
-833 MQMHL
+833 ME
-838 KSQMQQV
+838 
-845 PISSTGSL
+845 PI
-853 LGSATNIKSEGVT
+853 
-866 SIAEK
+866 
-871 KELGAQFIPMIPVT
+871 VT
-885 STGSTPTVITGSY
+885 STPVKAEEPGCVHDKKEVT
-898 GDTHSIASARV
+898 
-909 SSPATPVKTTRETA
+909 SSTPVKLNNVASETILP
-923 MCAAS
+923 
-928 DTSRSERSALSSL
+928 TSRPPSNALSLTSIND
-941 PVEESTLELR
+941 STLELR
-951 DIDQDESILDEL
+951 DVDQDDGILDEL
-963 DISKYLVL
+963 DISKYLVF

-979 DIRGGHPDALLIH
+979 DIRGGHPDALLVH

-1012 TFMSP
+1012 TFMQP
-1017 LELIRKL
+1017 LELIQKL
-1024 HRRHQ
+1024 QRRHQ
-1029 RFSCVPDVV
+1029 RFSCSADVV

-1054 SDLTMSDLDDVLL
+1054 SDLTMSDLDDTLL
-1067 QTLMG
+1067 QTLME
-1072 FVQQLVCSGDLTMAK
+1072 FAQQLVCSGDLTMAK

-1094 EKHSMKQH
+1094 EKHAAKQM
-1102 QAAQP
+1102 QSAQP

-1112 SVSTK
+1112 SVTTK

-1283 HIGNNDLLMDGT
+1283 HIGNSDLLPDGT

-1353 GGKKNQTQN
+1353 GGKKAQSQN

>member
-1 MPQYDDSFLDSPLFR
+1 MPHYDDSFLDSPIFR
-16 RRVKSYSVRKES
+16 RRAKSYSVLKQDV
-28 ASRPQGSKVTAT
+28 PKSKTFQITAI
-40 PLLLAVTNLRSL
+40 PLLLAVTNPTRSFAL
-52 VASPSG
+52 STSS
-58 CRSEEVEERSG
+58 CNLQEVEERSS
-69 GKARGGKLA
+69 GKARGSKLA

-89 EKLSQMRSPGAAGGN
+89 EKFSQMRSPGVNSGVSGG
-104 AAVAGGLPPGLG
+104 
-116 EGSAVGA
+116 GS
-123 GVGMNVTRGPGSA
+123 GVTT
-136 VGVRAASPSS
+136 RAASPSS
-146 PRTPRDKNPSSADSP
+146 PRTPREKPPVVNDNL

-195 PGNGTIVLDTITT
+195 PGNGTIVLDTVTT
-208 IHTVLKSYLLYENSS
+208 IHTVLKSYLLYDNSS

-246 LLHGDQSSAL
+246 LLHGDQSVPCPAL

-268 EDAVKNLVSL
+268 EDAVKNLVTL
-278 AHEKI
+278 AQEKI
-283 SNRQKPAAVVS
+283 SNRQKPPPITT
-294 NNSRISGY
+294 NNRTSSY
-302 GPELTPQRNSLPDIP
+302 GTELTSQRNSLPDIP

-322 RQILEQTATSNSL
+322 RQILEQTAASSTL
-335 VRSSHSSESILGRD
+335 VRSSHSSESILRD
-349 SSPPPKPPLPDRANV
+349 SSPPPKPPLPDRTNLS
-364 YLSEETS
+364 LSEENS
-371 SAETPLPPPLPPKR
+371 SSTPPPLPPKR
-385 RTRTHQLLD
+385 RTRAQQLLD
-394 GSDALL
+394 ESDGFLA
-400 GSSLDRVSLRSR
+400 SSLDRCSLRSR
-412 SPEDCSSLLSASAGS
+412 SPEDSSSLLSASAGS

-461 ATIQGMQMNGS
+461 ATIHGLQLNGTNNCS
-472 SSCGCWD
+472 AWD
-479 TSDSSLPST
+479 GSETSIPST
-488 MLLGQQTPQE
+488 MLLGQQIPQE
-498 MLAPLA
+498 ILSPFT
-504 GIEGKMERLST
+504 GIDGKMERLST

-535 TAASSATSK
+535 TTTSSLTSK

-549 SSVSYNAQ
+549 SSVSYNSQ
-557 TFSSQQQSFSQ
+557 TFNSQQQSFMQ
-568 QKLSMDSNGS
+568 QKVSTENENSIVTHRTTS
-578 VFSQRM
+578 
-584 IKSSKSTLST
+584 SSKNTITT
-594 TNLMGT
+594 TNISGNGD
-600 SSDSGLIEKLVNE
+600 SSLLEKLVNE
-613 FEMQPSMLD
+613 ISMNED
-622 IANGGPP
+622 SNGIPP

-634 RSKRRRE
+634 RSKRKKE
-641 RQPSQYD
+641 RQLSQYD

-662 FSSSDSTDGS
+662 TSSSDSPDAS

-685 HSVAYSVMAYMEMFG
+685 QSVAYSVMAYMEMFG
-700 NCSHSNN
+700 NCSHSTN
-707 DFISGLGMRHSVADY
+707 DFISGLGTRHSVAAY

-730 QHEIALTTTQSCSF
+730 QHEMSLTTTQSCSS
-744 MAHTMTS
+744 MVHTLTS
-751 LHDSSSISITM
+751 LHDGTSISISMSPT
-762 KPPTREGVSN
+762 TREVTN
-772 DSSLPPALPPKR
+772 NSSLPPALPPKR
-784 SRFVKSNNVTSPSP
+784 SRSIRSNITPPPISPKPAVSIPSLHTPDPVITSTPVKEIKEEPIIKIEKKERISPNVLTLNNNNVTLD
-798 AAPEASVAPSPP
+798 V
-810 RLSPSPPLVVVAT
+810 
-823 TAARTSPSST
+823 
-833 MQMHL
+833 
-838 KSQMQQV
+838 
-845 PISSTGSL
+845 
-853 LGSATNIKSEGVT
+853 
-866 SIAEK
+866 
-871 KELGAQFIPMIPVT
+871 
-885 STGSTPTVITGSY
+885 
-898 GDTHSIASARV
+898 
-909 SSPATPVKTTRETA
+909 
-923 MCAAS
+923 
-928 DTSRSERSALSSL
+928 SRSSSRPGSNALSSIS
-941 PVEESTLELR
+941 VDDNTLELR
-951 DIDQDESILDEL
+951 DIDQDDGILEEL
-963 DISKYLVL
+963 DISKYLVF
-971 KKPEEEGP
+971 KKPEEDGP

-1017 LELIRKL
+1017 LELIQKL
-1024 HRRHQ
+1024 HKRHQ
-1029 RFSCVPDVV
+1029 RFSCSGDMI

-1067 QTLMG
+1067 QTLME

-1094 EKHSMKQH
+1094 EKHALKQL
-1102 QAAQP
+1102 QTAQP

-1131 QMTLLDADLFMKI
+1131 QMTLLDAELFMKI

-1176 WARSRILEHRLENE
+1176 WARSRILEHRMENE

-1283 HIGNNDLLMDGT
+1283 HIGNSDLLPDGT

-1322 KHERI
+1322 KNERI

-1353 GGKKNQTQN
+1353 GGKKPQQN

>member
-1 MPQYDDSFLDSPLFR
+1 MPQYDDSFLDSPRFR
-16 RRVKSYSVRKES
+16 RRTRSYTVQKQFLPKSKSFYI
-28 ASRPQGSKVTAT
+28 TTT
-40 PLLLAVTNLRSL
+40 PLLLAVTNHARTLSGSL
-52 VASPSG
+52 STYNLK
-58 CRSEEVEERSG
+58 EVEERF

-89 EKLSQMRSPGAAGGN
+89 EKLSHMRSPGSGSGGGGGGSGAA
-104 AAVAGGLPPGLG
+104 
-116 EGSAVGA
+116 
-123 GVGMNVTRGPGSA
+123 T
-136 VGVRAASPSS
+136 RAASPSS
-146 PRTPRDKNPSSADSP
+146 PRTPRDKNASGSNDSGTAL

-195 PGNGTIVLDTITT
+195 PGNGTIVLDTVTT
-208 IHTVLKSYLLYENSS
+208 IHNALKSYLLYENSS

-268 EDAVKNLVSL
+268 EEAVKNLVAL

-283 SNRQKPAAVVS
+283 ANKQKPPSAT
-294 NNSRISGY
+294 NNNRTSGY
-302 GPELTPQRNSLPDIP
+302 GSELTQRNSLPDIP

-322 RQILEQTATSNSL
+322 RQILEQTAASSSL
-335 VRSSHSSESILGRD
+335 VRSSHSSESILRD
-349 SSPPPKPPLPDRANV
+349 SSPPPKPPLPDRTNV
-364 YLSEETS
+364 CLSEENS
-371 SAETPLPPPLPPKR
+371 SSGTPPPLPPKR
-385 RTRTHQLLD
+385 RMRTQQLLD
-394 GSDALL
+394 ESEGLL
-400 GSSLDRVSLRSR
+400 ASSLDRVSLRSR
-412 SPEDCSSLLSASAGS
+412 SPEDSSSLLSASAGS

-461 ATIQGMQMNGS
+461 ATIQG
-472 SSCGCWD
+472 
-479 TSDSSLPST
+479 
-488 MLLGQQTPQE
+488 
-498 MLAPLA
+498 
-504 GIEGKMERLST
+504 IEGKMERLST

-535 TAASSATSK
+535 TTASSLTSK

-549 SSVSYNAQ
+549 SSISYNSQSYSA
-557 TFSSQQQSFSQ
+557 QQQSFSQ
-568 QKLSMDSNGS
+568 TKLSSDSNGS
-578 VFSQRM
+578 IFTQKTMS
-584 IKSSKSTLST
+584 SSKSTIST
-594 TNLMGT
+594 TNM
-600 SSDSGLIEKLVNE
+600 SGNGDPALLEKLVNE
-613 FEMQPSMLD
+613 MESIVTSD
-622 IANGGPP
+622 SNGAPP

-634 RSKRRRE
+634 RSKRRKE

-648 NVPENEHLSTCSLH
+648 NVPENEHLSTCTLHTSNGDSL
-662 FSSSDSTDGS
+662 DIN

-685 HSVAYSVMAYMEMFG
+685 QSVAYSVMAYMEMFG

-707 DFISGLGMRHSVADY
+707 DFISGLGTRHSVAAY

-730 QHEIALTTTQSCSF
+730 QHEMSLTTTQSCSF
-744 MAHTMTS
+744 MTHTVTA
-751 LHDSSSISITM
+751 LHDNSSLSITTT
-762 KPPTREGVSN
+762 PSLVETN
-772 DSSLPPALPPKR
+772 NSSLPPALPPKR
-784 SRFVKSNNVTSPSP
+784 SRSIKSNIT
-798 AAPEASVAPSPP
+798 PP
-810 RLSPSPPLVVVAT
+810 
-823 TAARTSPSST
+823 
-833 MQMHL
+833 
-838 KSQMQQV
+838 
-845 PISSTGSL
+845 PISPKPTISMQ
-853 LGSATNIKSEGVT
+853 
-866 SIAEK
+866 SIHNSDP
-871 KELGAQFIPMIPVT
+871 LVT
-885 STGSTPTVITGSY
+885 STPLKTEEPIHEKK
-898 GDTHSIASARV
+898 D
-909 SSPATPVKTTRETA
+909 PAPSTPVKLVNVNNNNVIMDTVLSSSRP
-923 MCAAS
+923 AS
-928 DTSRSERSALSSL
+928 NALSSIS
-941 PVEESTLELR
+941 VDENTLELR
-951 DIDQDESILDEL
+951 DIDQDDSILDEL

-971 KKPEEEGP
+971 KKPDEEGP

-992 ATKANKHDF
+992 ATKANKHDEKESDF

-1012 TFMSP
+1012 TFIQP

-1029 RFSCVPDVV
+1029 RFSCSPDVV

-1054 SDLTMSDLDDVLL
+1054 SDLTISDLDDILL
-1067 QTLMG
+1067 QTLME

-1094 EKHSMKQH
+1094 EKHTMKQL

-1112 SVSTK
+1112 SVTTK

-1283 HIGNNDLLMDGT
+1283 HIGNSNLLPDGT

-1327 ITFFNN
+1327 MTFFNN

-1353 GGKKNQTQN
+1353 GGKKAQPQN

>member
-1 MPQYDDSFLDSPLFR
+1 MPQYDDTFLDSPIFR
-16 RRVKSYSVRKES
+16 RRMRSYAVQKEFAPKSSS
-28 ASRPQGSKVTAT
+28 FVTAT
-40 PLLLAVTNLRSL
+40 PLLLAVTNHARTLSGSL
-52 VASPSG
+52 STCSLK
-58 CRSEEVEERSG
+58 EVEERSG

-89 EKLSQMRSPGAAGGN
+89 EKLSHMRSPGSGSGGGGSGAA
-104 AAVAGGLPPGLG
+104 
-116 EGSAVGA
+116 
-123 GVGMNVTRGPGSA
+123 T
-136 VGVRAASPSS
+136 RAASPSS
-146 PRTPRDKNPSSADSP
+146 PRTPRDKSAPGCTDATL

-179 LLHFRDVVS
+179 LLHFKDVVL

-195 PGNGTIVLDTITT
+195 PGNGTIILDHITT

-256 DTENVTHVIGLV
+256 DTENVTHIIGLV
-268 EDAVKNLVSL
+268 EDAVKNLVDL
-278 AHEKI
+278 ANEKI
-283 SNRQKPAAVVS
+283 ANRQKPAAV
-294 NNSRISGY
+294 
-302 GPELTPQRNSLPDIP
+302 
-317 LTPRE
+317 
-322 RQILEQTATSNSL
+322 ATSN
-335 VRSSHSSESILGRD
+335 RT
-349 SSPPPKPPLPDRANV
+349 NV
-364 YLSEETS
+364 CLSEENS
-371 SAETPLPPPLPPKR
+371 SSGTPPPLPPKR
-385 RTRTHQLLD
+385 RTRAQQLLD
-394 GSDALL
+394 ESEGLL
-400 GSSLDRVSLRSR
+400 ASSLDGVSLRSR
-412 SPEDCSSLLSASAGS
+412 SPEDSSSLLSASAGS

-448 DESLND
+448 DDSLND

-461 ATIQGMQMNGS
+461 ATIQGMQVNGS
-472 SSCGCWD
+472 SNCSCWD
-479 TSDSSLPST
+479 GSETNIPST

-498 MLAPLA
+498 VLHQFT
-504 GIEGKMERLST
+504 GIEGNRLST

-535 TAASSATSK
+535 TTTSSITSK

-549 SSVSYNAQ
+549 SSISYNSQ
-557 TFSSQQQSFSQ
+557 TFNSQQSFSQ
-568 QKLSMDSNGS
+568 TKLSSDSNGS
-578 VFSQRM
+578 IFTQKTM
-584 IKSSKSTLST
+584 TSSKSTVST
-594 TNLMGT
+594 NISG
-600 SSDSGLIEKLVNE
+600 SGDSAILEKLVNE
-613 FEMQPSMLD
+613 MESISTSD
-622 IANGGPP
+622 ANGVPP

-634 RSKRRRE
+634 RSKRRKE

-662 FSSSDSTDGS
+662 TNNGDNPDAS

-685 HSVAYSVMAYMEMFG
+685 QSVAYSVMAYMEMFG

-707 DFISGLGMRHSVADY
+707 DFISGLGTRHSVAAY
-722 NSMQAEWQ
+722 NSMLGEWQ
-730 QHEIALTTTQSCSF
+730 NDMALTTTQSCSF
-744 MAHTMTS
+744 MAHTMTT
-751 LHDSSSISITM
+751 LHDSSNTSITM
-762 KPPTREGVSN
+762 TPSVTELTN
-772 DSSLPPALPPKR
+772 NSSLPPALPPKR
-784 SRFVKSNNVTSPSP
+784 SRSIKSNATPPPISPKPTISMQSIHTIEPIVTSTPVKIEESGCI
-798 AAPEASVAPSPP
+798 
-810 RLSPSPPLVVVAT
+810 
-823 TAARTSPSST
+823 
-833 MQMHL
+833 HD
-838 KSQMQQV
+838 
-845 PISSTGSL
+845 
-853 LGSATNIKSEGVT
+853 
-866 SIAEK
+866 K
-871 KELGAQFIPMIPVT
+871 KEL
-885 STGSTPTVITGSY
+885 TPS
-898 GDTHSIASARV
+898 
-909 SSPATPVKTTRETA
+909 TPVKLNNVALDTILSTSSRP
-923 MCAAS
+923 AS
-928 DTSRSERSALSSL
+928 NALSSIS
-941 PVEESTLELR
+941 VDDNTLELR
-951 DIDQDESILDEL
+951 DIDQDDSILDEL
-963 DISKYLVL
+963 DISKYLVF
-971 KKPEEEGP
+971 KKPDEEGP

-1012 TFMSP
+1012 TFMQP
-1017 LELIRKL
+1017 LELIQKL
-1024 HRRHQ
+1024 HKRHQ
-1029 RFSCVPDVV
+1029 RFSCSADVV

-1048 LLVRVV
+1048 LLVRAV
-1054 SDLTMSDLDDVLL
+1054 SDLTMSDLDDTLL
-1067 QTLMG
+1067 QTLME

-1094 EKHSMKQH
+1094 EKHAVKQL
-1102 QAAQP
+1102 QSAQP

-1112 SVSTK
+1112 SVTTK

-1283 HIGNNDLLMDGT
+1283 HIGNSDLLPDGS

-1353 GGKKNQTQN
+1353 GGKKTQSQN

>member
-1 MPQYDDSFLDSPLFR
+1 MPQYDDSFLDSPRFR
-16 RRVKSYSVRKES
+16 RRTRSYTVQKQFLPKSKSFHI
-28 ASRPQGSKVTAT
+28 TTT
-40 PLLLAVTNLRSL
+40 PLLLAVTNHARTLSGSL
-52 VASPSG
+52 STYNLK
-58 CRSEEVEERSG
+58 EVEERFG

-89 EKLSQMRSPGAAGGN
+89 EKLSHMRSPGSGSGGGGGGSGAA
-104 AAVAGGLPPGLG
+104 
-116 EGSAVGA
+116 
-123 GVGMNVTRGPGSA
+123 T
-136 VGVRAASPSS
+136 RAASPSS
-146 PRTPRDKNPSSADSP
+146 PRTPRDKNAPGSNDSGTAL

-195 PGNGTIVLDTITT
+195 PGNGTIVLDTVTT
-208 IHTVLKSYLLYENSS
+208 IHNALKSYLLYENSS

-268 EDAVKNLVSL
+268 EEAVKNLVAL

-283 SNRQKPAAVVS
+283 ANKQKPPSAT
-294 NNSRISGY
+294 NNNRTSGY
-302 GPELTPQRNSLPDIP
+302 GSELTQRNSLPDIP

-322 RQILEQTATSNSL
+322 RQILEQTAASSSL
-335 VRSSHSSESILGRD
+335 VRSSHSSESILRD
-349 SSPPPKPPLPDRANV
+349 SSPPPKPPLPDRTNV
-364 YLSEETS
+364 CLSEENS
-371 SAETPLPPPLPPKR
+371 SSGTPPPLPPKR
-385 RTRTHQLLD
+385 RTRTQQLLD
-394 GSDALL
+394 ESEGLL
-400 GSSLDRVSLRSR
+400 ASSLDRVSLRSR
-412 SPEDCSSLLSASAGS
+412 SPEDSSSLLSASAGS

-461 ATIQGMQMNGS
+461 ATIQG
-472 SSCGCWD
+472 
-479 TSDSSLPST
+479 
-488 MLLGQQTPQE
+488 
-498 MLAPLA
+498 
-504 GIEGKMERLST
+504 IEGKMERLST

-535 TAASSATSK
+535 TTASSLTSK

-549 SSVSYNAQ
+549 SSISYNSQ
-557 TFSSQQQSFSQ
+557 SYSTQQQSFSQ
-568 QKLSMDSNGS
+568 TKLSSDSNGS
-578 VFSQRM
+578 IFTQKTMS
-584 IKSSKSTLST
+584 SSKSTIST
-594 TNLMGT
+594 TNM
-600 SSDSGLIEKLVNE
+600 SGNGDPALLEKLVNE
-613 FEMQPSMLD
+613 MESIVTSD
-622 IANGGPP
+622 SNGAPP

-634 RSKRRRE
+634 RSKRRKE

-648 NVPENEHLSTCSLH
+648 NVPENEHLSTCTLHTSNGDSL
-662 FSSSDSTDGS
+662 DIN

-685 HSVAYSVMAYMEMFG
+685 QSVAYSVMAYMEMFG

-707 DFISGLGMRHSVADY
+707 DFISGLGTRHSVAAY

-730 QHEIALTTTQSCSF
+730 QHEMSLTTTQSCSF
-744 MAHTMTS
+744 MTHTVTA
-751 LHDSSSISITM
+751 LHDNSSLSVTTTPSLVET
-762 KPPTREGVSN
+762 TN
-772 DSSLPPALPPKR
+772 NSSLPPALPPKR
-784 SRFVKSNNVTSPSP
+784 SRSIKSNIT
-798 AAPEASVAPSPP
+798 PP
-810 RLSPSPPLVVVAT
+810 
-823 TAARTSPSST
+823 
-833 MQMHL
+833 
-838 KSQMQQV
+838 
-845 PISSTGSL
+845 PISPKPTISMQ
-853 LGSATNIKSEGVT
+853 
-866 SIAEK
+866 SIHNSDP
-871 KELGAQFIPMIPVT
+871 LVT
-885 STGSTPTVITGSY
+885 STPLKTEEPIHEKKDLTPS
-898 GDTHSIASARV
+898 
-909 SSPATPVKTTRETA
+909 TPVKLVNINNNNVIMDTVLSSSRP
-923 MCAAS
+923 AS
-928 DTSRSERSALSSL
+928 NALSSIS
-941 PVEESTLELR
+941 VDENTLELR
-951 DIDQDESILDEL
+951 DIDQDDSILDEL
-963 DISKYLVL
+963 DINKYLVL
-971 KKPEEEGP
+971 KKPDEEGP

-992 ATKANKHDF
+992 ATKANKHDEKESDF

-1012 TFMSP
+1012 TFIQP

-1029 RFSCVPDVV
+1029 RFSCSPDVV

-1054 SDLTMSDLDDVLL
+1054 SDLTISDLDDILL
-1067 QTLMG
+1067 QTLME

-1094 EKHSMKQH
+1094 EKHTMKQL

-1112 SVSTK
+1112 SVTTK

-1283 HIGNNDLLMDGT
+1283 HIGNNDLLPDGT

-1327 ITFFNN
+1327 MTFFNN

-1353 GGKKNQTQN
+1353 GGKKAQPQN

>member
-1 MPQYDDSFLDSPLFR
+1 MPHYDDSFLDSPIFR
-16 RRVKSYSVRKES
+16 RRTRSYTVQKRFLPKSQSFHI
-28 ASRPQGSKVTAT
+28 TTT
-40 PLLLAVTNLRSL
+40 PLLLAVTNHARTLSGSL
-52 VASPSG
+52 ST
-58 CRSEEVEERSG
+58 CDLKEVEERSS

-89 EKLSQMRSPGAAGGN
+89 EKLSHMRSPGSGSGG
-104 AAVAGGLPPGLG
+104 GGGG
-116 EGSAVGA
+116 GGGGSGT
-123 GVGMNVTRGPGSA
+123 GT
-136 VGVRAASPSS
+136 RAASPSS
-146 PRTPRDKNPSSADSP
+146 PRTPRDKNAPGCNDSGNTL

-169 HIHVRQVQLA
+169 HIQVRQVQLA

-195 PGNGTIVLDTITT
+195 PGNGTIVLDTVTT
-208 IHTVLKSYLLYENSS
+208 IHNALKSYLLYDNSS

-268 EDAVKNLVSL
+268 EEAVKNLVAL

-283 SNRQKPAAVVS
+283 ANKQKPASVA
-294 NNSRISGY
+294 NNNRTSGY
-302 GPELTPQRNSLPDIP
+302 GSELTQRNSLPDIP

-322 RQILEQTATSNSL
+322 RQILEQTAASSSL
-335 VRSSHSSESILGRD
+335 VRSSHSSESILRD
-349 SSPPPKPPLPDRANV
+349 SSPPPKPPLPDRTNV
-364 YLSEETS
+364 CLSEENS
-371 SAETPLPPPLPPKR
+371 SSGTPPPLPPKR
-385 RTRTHQLLD
+385 RTRTQQLLD
-394 GSDALL
+394 ESEGLL
-400 GSSLDRVSLRSR
+400 ASSLDRVSLRSR
-412 SPEDCSSLLSASAGS
+412 SPEDSSSLLSASAGS

-461 ATIQGMQMNGS
+461 ATIQGMQVNGTS
-472 SSCGCWD
+472 NCNCWD
-479 TSDSSLPST
+479 GSETSIPST

-498 MLAPLA
+498 MLNPFT

-535 TAASSATSK
+535 TTASK

-549 SSVSYNAQ
+549 SSISYNSQSFSAQ
-557 TFSSQQQSFSQ
+557 QQQSFSQ
-568 QKLSMDSNGS
+568 TKLSSDSNGS
-578 VFSQRM
+578 IFTQKTM
-584 IKSSKSTLST
+584 TSSKSTVST
-594 TNLMGT
+594 TNVSGNGDPALLEKLEMEST
-600 SSDSGLIEKLVNE
+600 VTSDS
-613 FEMQPSMLD
+613 
-622 IANGGPP
+622 NGAPP

-634 RSKRRRE
+634 RSKRRKE

-662 FSSSDSTDGS
+662 TSNGDSPDAN

-685 HSVAYSVMAYMEMFG
+685 QSVAYSVMAYMEMFG

-707 DFISGLGMRHSVADY
+707 DFISGLGTRHSVAAY

-730 QHEIALTTTQSCSF
+730 QHEMSLTTTQSCSF
-744 MAHTMTS
+744 VTHTVTA
-751 LHDSSSISITM
+751 LHDSSSLSVTTTPSSIEAT
-762 KPPTREGVSN
+762 N
-772 DSSLPPALPPKR
+772 NSSLPPALPPKR
-784 SRFVKSNNVTSPSP
+784 SRSIKSSAT
-798 AAPEASVAPSPP
+798 PP
-810 RLSPSPPLVVVAT
+810 
-823 TAARTSPSST
+823 
-833 MQMHL
+833 
-838 KSQMQQV
+838 
-845 PISSTGSL
+845 PISPKPTISMQ
-853 LGSATNIKSEGVT
+853 NIHN
-866 SIAEK
+866 ADP
-871 KELGAQFIPMIPVT
+871 LVT
-885 STGSTPTVITGSY
+885 STPLKSSEELTYEKKDVTPS
-898 GDTHSIASARV
+898 
-909 SSPATPVKTTRETA
+909 TPVKLNNNVIMDTVLPSSRP
-923 MCAAS
+923 AS
-928 DTSRSERSALSSL
+928 NALSSIS
-941 PVEESTLELR
+941 VDENTLELR
-951 DIDQDESILDEL
+951 DIDQDDSILDEL
-963 DISKYLVL
+963 DINKYLVL
-971 KKPEEEGP
+971 KKPDEEGP

-992 ATKANKHDF
+992 ATKANKHDEKESDF

-1012 TFMSP
+1012 TFMQP

-1029 RFSCVPDVV
+1029 RFSCSPDVV

-1054 SDLTMSDLDDVLL
+1054 SDLTISDLDDVLL
-1067 QTLMG
+1067 QTLME

-1094 EKHSMKQH
+1094 EKHTIKQL
-1102 QAAQP
+1102 QATQP

-1112 SVSTK
+1112 SVTTK

-1283 HIGNNDLLMDGT
+1283 HIGNNDLLPDGT

-1353 GGKKNQTQN
+1353 GGKKAQPQN